1 MIKLYGNEIWNSNTP
16 NQYKKVIIASESQF
30 ESITDALE
38 NAGLNYCGYINK
50 NKSYVAVGRATV
62 PNLEKLNISYD
73 SIVDS
78 NNRKYVTNNIIGTTK
93 YNDIGDKMY
102 RKYNTDFAYKVA
114 QRLSEQDI
122 PFSGRIFGKNT
133 TITVDNIYKDAINA
147 IAHEIREQRELLY
160 NDKAVEKN
168 EPSATVK
175 NSVTVSKEDN
185 TENLFNALSVLH
197 YKAHQLESLN
207 STVELLN
214 NHPELIDTFSTMF
227 EDTSDFKPE
236 QLNMLSMNFVKTYS
250 GLSDSELILANTADF
265 NEIKQSFINTNLA
278 YKLIENHGYSYAQS
292 ELIRDMVDMG
302 IDYDTINLLDYTF
315 SLTEMQTFIGAYSRS
330 DYDSLINLVSKVKGV
345 IRSEVEGMISDGTY
359 TPALPDFNTLEKTL
373 YFQES
378 EAESITYMYY
388 NPDAYSGGQFVI
400 TEVSYKQ
407 IAEANKEYGDDF
419 SGFFDFLDTTG
430 EQRLIDIG
438 SESFRTAVKKF
449 YSGTEFAEGLN
460 ADIQHKLVELAV
472 VPEIKLPE
480 VRKIELIKVG
490 DFYEVR
496 GENAKTV
503 ADILDLVSTTRNIN
517 GSSVDTVG
525 FPDFKLNDNTELL
538 KTQGFTVNIKYEGLV
553 DLSNEF
559 NKLISEQKKI
569 TSNVSDK
576 HTIVINAF
584 AGPGAGKTTSCLEVA
599 EKLKKQGFVTEYV
612 QEYAKELVYDNN
624 LIMLDGHYEHQ
635 FAILNEQMKRINRLY
650 GKVDFIVTDS
660 PILLNN
666 TYLNEDKNT
675 EVYLAYSDSV
685 NKLYGLYNNF
695 NYFVERD
702 TSVFEKEGRIHNLE
716 QSIAIDNELKNM
728 LHNNQIDFDVYTHAT
743 IDNIVRDSTI
753 IYAKQLIN
761 SYCQDE
767 FDSEADFSDLK
778 KVGVAYT
785 TTEDSKHTVEAV
797 VNLVDYRLETYVDDK
812 LFKEE
817 TYADLKDMIDNC
829 LHSLSFDDLVYLSDE
844 ELAPF
849 YEEHDELDDVDP
861 AVIRQQLEDA
871 GIVNGELVD
880 EDKLNSDPFIQQV
893 MADAETD
900 AERNFY
906 QNNFDIKVRNYAG
919 ALKVSSEEIVN
930 QFNSESEAV
939 PVNEPEQGNIRPTIT
954 CDWSESPVFENGKT
968 YSVSEF
974 DTLMK
979 NADDEWVEQRQ
990 LEIEEYGSENAVA
1003 EAYRNGELDNIHLG
1017 YEKTKFIVNMPNG
1030 TTHTFRQA
1038 IGDGDGGVIDF
1049 LKQYPQY
1056 SGVVKILEA
1065 DIKLD
1070 KGENEKAADL
1080 PITESKERE
1089 VRSDEKLQSVD
1100 ELAVEVENAAP
1111 SRAEKAEVTV
1121 VNKAELPTLFDMVES
1136 SEQTETSVNDEKAK
1150 NYVIEDREAV
1160 TGAKTKFQNNIAAIK
1175 ILKQTEAENRAAT
1188 PEEQGQL
1195 SLYSGWGG
1203 LANAFESDNDKWKNE
1218 YSELKGLLTDEE
1230 YTAARSTVLD
1240 SFYTDTAIV
1249 DSIYEVIR
1257 NAGFEDGNI
1266 LEPAMGVGNFF
1277 GRLPEELRDKV
1288 NLYGVE
1294 KDSLSG
1300 RIAQK
1305 LYPQADITIDGFE
1318 NTRFNDNSFDV
1329 AIGNIPFGDFSV
1341 NDSKYNSEHLK
1352 IHDYFFLKSLDKV
1365 RDGGIVAFVT
1375 SKGTLD
1381 KKDSSFRKTLAERA
1395 DLVGAVRL
1403 PNNAFKSAGTEV
1415 TADIIFLQK
1424 REKKSEIEPSW
1435 VHTGQLENGLTVNNY
1450 FVEHPEMILGEVV
1463 EGNKMFGRTDDT
1475 MCVPFNDG
1483 RTLSEL
1489 LSSAVKN
1496 INFEYSASAEKLIPV
1511 SEHLTAEPL
1520 KLRLQSF
1527 YRRNGEIYFY
1537 GSDKSGKIVNVSAD
1551 KALGKKLNHERINS
1565 FIDIRDTLRELL
1577 DVQQYDNKDSEIAQ
1591 LQEKLNNCYDS
1602 FYSKYGL
1609 LHSSYNHSLLN
1620 SDGAYPLVAS
1630 LEADFAKDNNLL
1642 VKKSDIFTERV
1653 NKPTATISH
1662 VDTAEEA
1669 LAVCVA
1675 EKGVIDFEYM
1685 SQITDVPPEDLK
1697 IGLREKGEIFAVPSY
1712 TGDEDY
1718 EYQTAS
1724 EYLSGDIYAKLDM
1737 AKAYASVNGIY
1748 ESNVVALKEVLPTP
1762 LKAGDIDI
1770 NLGATWIDKKYYEQF
1785 MYEVFETP
1793 QSLKSDYVSRFFKS
1807 DRIELDY
1814 SEYSGRWNIT
1824 NKRADLSVTTVKT
1837 YGASGLSAYQ
1847 IFESVLNL
1855 SEPKVYKDKVDEYGV
1870 VERDKN
1876 NKPVRVLDVEATQ
1889 VVQQKANAIR
1899 REFKNWIFKDAN
1911 RRRDIVDTYNRTFN
1925 CVHAREY
1932 DGSHLNFPGMNS
1944 NIQLHEHQKN
1954 AIAHAIYGGNTLF
1967 AHSVGAGKT
1976 FEMIATAMECKRL
1989 GLCHKSLFAVPNH
2002 LTEQVGA
2009 DFLKLYPNA
2018 NILVATKDDFK
2029 SSNRKM
2035 LMSKIATGNY
2045 DAVIIGHTQLKML
2058 PLSPER
2064 QEAFLQSQIDD
2075 IVAGLAEMKA
2085 QDGNKFTVKEME
2097 RTKKNLENQLEKLQS
2112 SKKDNTVYFEE
2123 LGIDKLFVDEAHEF
2137 KNLYCATKLQNVSGI
2152 SSRASQRATELF
2164 AKCRYLDEK
2173 TGGKGV
2179 VFATGTPLS
2188 NSVTELH
2195 TMMRYLNYDFL
2206 ASHNNMQNFDNWI
2219 SAFGVQKKEYELAP
2233 AGNKFKERTRIAEYS
2248 NLPELMSMFK
2258 MVADVKTAETLKLKV
2273 PDCELHIV
2281 DVEPTELQKELVD
2294 ELSDRAD
2301 EVNSGSVDPSQD
2313 NMLKITGDGRKLGL
2327 DPRLISPDF
2336 EDDPNTKLN
2345 VCVNNVF
2352 DIYTD
2357 TAKDKLTQIV
2367 FCDLG
2372 VPSKNTGNDSSK
2384 EQNDNKSVAE
2394 LDSLEETGKFC
2405 VYDDIRDKLIAK
2417 GIPATEIAY
2426 IHNAKTEAQKS
2437 ELFSKVR
2444 SGEVRILLGS
2454 TGKMG
2459 TGTNVQDRIIALHD
2473 LDVPWRPADLEQR
2486 RGRMVRQGNINE
2498 KVHLYRYVTKGTF
2511 DAYSYQLLETKQ
2523 KFISQVMTDK
2533 APARKCADVDQAA
2546 LSYGEIKALCTGDD
2560 RIREK
2565 LTLDNRV
2572 KELNSLKADYNN
2584 TKYELEDTVAAYPE
2598 KRKQLLCT
2606 IGNIKSDIDNVK
2618 SFVDKDGKLICKLTL
2633 GSQTFNLKNDEE
2645 RKNAAKALT
2654 TAVAQVRIAD
2664 NRKKQVSVGNICGF
2678 DISVINNGNV
2688 YDDIVVTIKGK
2699 YSYSAQLGV
2708 SAVHNLSKIEGLLY
2722 KTESVLD
2729 YSQNSLNKLDLD
2741 YKTSVA
2747 LLEKPFEYEAELQ
2760 EKSARLSEL
2769 TKILNIELA
2778 HQKTESKP
2786 KTHYFGKDKILGR
2799 NKSSKQVQNKTVM
2812 KSEPKR
2818 SEPEL

>member
-1 MIKLYGNEIWNSNTP
+1 MIELYGNKIWNSNTP
-16 NQYKKVIIASESQF
+16 NKYKKVIIASEDSLDNICQ
-30 ESITDALE
+30 ELE
-38 NAGLNYCGYINK
+38 NSGLNYCAYIFNGE
-50 NKSYVAVGRATV
+50 AHIAIGRATA
-62 PNLEKLNISYD
+62 NNIDKLDIDYQTVIECNSKVY
-73 SIVDS
+73 
-78 NNRKYVTNNIIGTTK
+78 KTNNIIGTTT
-93 YNDIGDKMY
+93 YDSIEDKLY
-102 RKYNTDFAYKVA
+102 RKYNTDFAYKIG
-114 QRLSEQDI
+114 QRLTEQGI
-122 PFSGRIFGKNT
+122 LFSGRIYGKTT
-133 TITVDNIYKDAINA
+133 TITVDKQYADTLNKISAELKEQRASFMSKSEVVQNESPEESKSVNEKISELHFNESQLSALAPSVKFIQTRNDDNLTDNFVSLFSDCTDFYESQLSALAEIYVDTYRSFSDKSLIFADTSRFNDLKQRFVNDNITAKLTENRGYSTTQFEI
-147 IAHEIREQRELLY
+147 IREMVTYGMSE
-160 NDKAVEKN
+160 
-168 EPSATVK
+168 
-175 NSVTVSKEDN
+175 SV
-185 TENLFNALSVLH
+185 
-197 YKAHQLESLN
+197 
-207 STVELLN
+207 
-214 NHPELIDTFSTMF
+214 
-227 EDTSDFKPE
+227 
-236 QLNMLSMNFVKTYS
+236 
-250 GLSDSELILANTADF
+250 
-265 NEIKQSFINTNLA
+265 
-278 YKLIENHGYSYAQS
+278 
-292 ELIRDMVDMG
+292 
-302 IDYDTINLLDYTF
+302 INLLDYTF
-315 SLTEMQTFIGAYSRS
+315 SIDEMQNFFTAYKNGSYE
-330 DYDSLINLVSKVKGV
+330 DLINLIADIKGTTRTD
-345 IRSEVEGMISDGTY
+345 IEGQIEGGTY

-378 EAESITYMYY
+378 EVESITYMYY

-438 SESFRTAVKKF
+438 SESFRTAIKKF

-538 KTQGFTVNIKYEGLV
+538 KTQGFTVNIKYE
-553 DLSNEF
+553 
-559 NKLISEQKKI
+559 
-569 TSNVSDK
+569 
-576 HTIVINAF
+576 
-584 AGPGAGKTTSCLEVA
+584 
-599 EKLKKQGFVTEYV
+599 
-612 QEYAKELVYDNN
+612 
-624 LIMLDGHYEHQ
+624 
-635 FAILNEQMKRINRLY
+635 
-650 GKVDFIVTDS
+650 
-660 PILLNN
+660 
-666 TYLNEDKNT
+666 
-675 EVYLAYSDSV
+675 
-685 NKLYGLYNNF
+685 
-695 NYFVERD
+695 
-702 TSVFEKEGRIHNLE
+702 
-716 QSIAIDNELKNM
+716 
-728 LHNNQIDFDVYTHAT
+728 
-743 IDNIVRDSTI
+743 
-753 IYAKQLIN
+753 
-761 SYCQDE
+761 
-767 FDSEADFSDLK
+767 
-778 KVGVAYT
+778 
-785 TTEDSKHTVEAV
+785 
-797 VNLVDYRLETYVDDK
+797 
-812 LFKEE
+812 
-817 TYADLKDMIDNC
+817 
-829 LHSLSFDDLVYLSDE
+829 

-849 YEEHDELDDVDP
+849 YEEHDELDDIDP

-893 MADAETD
+893 MAVAESD
-900 AERNFY
+900 
-906 QNNFDIKVRNYAG
+906 AG
-919 ALKVSSEEIVN
+919 ALNVSSEEIVN
-930 QFNSESEAV
+930 QFNSENEIV
-939 PVNEPEQGNIRPTIT
+939 PINEPEQTESVQEIIRPTIT

-974 DTLMK
+974 DKLMK

-1017 YEKTKFIVNMPNG
+1017 YEKTKFIINMPNG
-1030 TTHTFRQA
+1030 TKYTERQN
-1038 IGDGDGGVIDF
+1038 IGDGNGGIIDF
-1049 LKQYPQY
+1049 LNQYPQY

-1080 PITESKERE
+1080 PITERKERDI
-1089 VRSDEKLQSVD
+1089 RSDEKLQSVD
-1100 ELAVEVENAAP
+1100 ELTVEVENAAP
-1111 SRAEKAEVTV
+1111 SRAEKAEP
-1121 VNKAELPTLFDMVES
+1121 PTLFDMVES

-1195 SLYSGWGG
+1195 FLYSGWGG

-1341 NDSKYNSEHLK
+1341 NDSKYNSKHLK

-1415 TADIIFLQK
+1415 TPDIIFLQK
-1424 REKKSEIEPSW
+1424 RSAPLENIPSW
-1435 VHTGQLENGLTVNNY
+1435 VNVGTTENGLSINNY
-1450 FVEHPEMILGEVV
+1450 FIEHPEMVLGNIVQ
-1463 EGNKMFGRTDDT
+1463 GNKLYGRTDDT
-1475 MCVPFNDG
+1475 MCVPFADG
-1483 RTLSEL
+1483 RPLSEL
-1489 LSSAVKN
+1489 LPEAVKH
-1496 INFEYSASAEKLIPV
+1496 ITFTYSPAKEVISPV
-1511 SEHLTAEPL
+1511 SKAEAVISKPEE
-1520 KLRLQSF
+1520 LRSQS
-1527 YRRNGEIYFY
+1527 YYKSGNEIYFY
-1537 GSDKSGKIVNVSAD
+1537 GSNSAGELVTVSAKDLLD
-1551 KALGKKLNHERINS
+1551 KKYTTKN
-1565 FIDIRDTLRELL
+1565 IDRLTAFMEIRDTLRELL
-1577 DVQQYDNKDSEIAQ
+1577 EVQQHDNNDAEVEQLQHRLNTIYDNF
-1591 LQEKLNNCYDS
+1591 YD
-1602 FYSKYGL
+1602 KYGL
-1609 LHSSYNHSLLN
+1609 IHSRYNRNILGF
-1620 SDGAYPLVAS
+1620 DGAYQLVAS
-1630 LEADFAKDNNLL
+1630 LEQDYDKNTLI
-1642 VKKSDIFTERV
+1642 KKSDIFTQRV
-1653 NKPTATISH
+1653 NVPKPQIEH
-1662 VDTAEEA
+1662 IDTASEA
-1669 LAVCVA
+1669 LAVCIA
-1675 EKGVIDFEYM
+1675 EKGYIDFDYM
-1685 SQITDVPPEDLK
+1685 SNLTDIDKASLEES
-1697 IGLREKGEIFAVPSY
+1697 LRNNGEIYPIPMNTENNEY
-1712 TGDEDY
+1712 T
-1718 EYQTAS
+1718 YQTAS
-1724 EYLSGDIYAKLDM
+1724 EYLSGDIYAKLDT
-1737 AKAYASVNGIY
+1737 AESYAAVDNIY
-1748 ESNVVALKEVLPTP
+1748 SANVTALKAALPTP
-1762 LKAGDIDI
+1762 LKAGDIDV
-1770 NLGATWIDKKYYEQF
+1770 NLGATWIAPEYYEQF
-1785 MYEVFETP
+1785 MYKLFETP
-1793 QSLKSDYVSRFFKS
+1793 LFNRSDGIFKDS
-1807 DRIELDY
+1807 KISVEY
-1814 SEYSGRWNIT
+1814 SEYSGKWFISH
-1824 NKRADLSVTTVKT
+1824 KSADKSVTVTKT
-1837 YGASGLSAYQ
+1837 YGACGYSGYQ
-1847 IFESVLNL
+1847 ILEAALNL
-1855 SEPKVYKDKVDEYGV
+1855 SEPKVYKDKLDEYG
-1870 VERDKN
+1870 RIMFDKN
-1876 NKPVRVLDVEATQ
+1876 NKPIRVIDVPATQ
-1889 VVQQKANAIR
+1889 VVQQKANKIR
-1899 REFKNWIFKDAN
+1899 REFKNWLFSDPV
-1911 RRRDIVDTYNRTFN
+1911 RRSDIVDTYNRTFN
-1925 CVHAREY
+1925 CIKPREY
-1932 DGSHLNFPGMNS
+1932 DGSHLTFPGMNS
-1944 NIQLHEHQKN
+1944 NIELHEHQKN

-2029 SSNRKM
+2029 AENRKR

-2064 QEAFLQSQIDD
+2064 QENIFKEQIDN
-2075 IVAGLAEMKA
+2075 IVAGIAELKY
-2085 QDGNKFTVKEME
+2085 QEGNSFKVKDME
-2097 RTKKNLENQLEKLQS
+2097 RTKRSLEQQLEKLQS

-2137 KNLYCATKLQNVSGI
+2137 KNLFCTTKLQNVSGI

-2195 TMMRYLNYDFL
+2195 TNFL
-2206 ASHNNMQNFDNWI
+2206 ASHNNMQNFDNWV
-2219 SAFGVQKKEYELAP
+2219 STFGVQKKEYELAP
-2233 AGNKFKERTRIAEYS
+2233 AGNKFKERTRIAEYA

-2258 MVADVKTAETLKLKV
+2258 TIADVRTADTLNLKV

-2281 DVEPTELQKELVD
+2281 DVEPTELQTELVE

-2301 EVNSGSVDPSQD
+2301 EVNNGSVDPSTD

-2327 DPRLISPDF
+2327 DPRLINPSF
-2336 EDDPNTKLN
+2336 EDDPGTKLN

-2352 DIYTD
+2352 DIYEKTSD
-2357 TAKDKLTQIV
+2357 KKLTQIV

-2372 VPSKNTGNDSSK
+2372 VPSKNSSADGNKD
-2384 EQNDNKSVAE
+2384 DDTKSVAE
-2394 LDSLEETGKFC
+2394 LDSLEESGKFC

-2417 GIPATEIAY
+2417 GVSADEIAY
-2426 IHNAKTEAQKS
+2426 IHNAKSETQKS
-2437 ELFSKVR
+2437 ELFAKVR

-2473 LDVPWRPADLEQR
+2473 LDVPWRPSDLEQR
-2486 RGRMVRQGNINE
+2486 RGRMVRQGNIND

-2511 DAYSYQLLETKQ
+2511 DAYSYQLLEKKQ
-2523 KFISQVMTDK
+2523 KFISQIMTSK
-2533 APARKCADVDQAA
+2533 EPGRKCADVDQAA
-2546 LSYGEIKALCTGDD
+2546 LTYSEIKALCTGDE

-2565 LTLDNRV
+2565 LTLENRV
-2572 KELNSLKADYNN
+2572 KELQALKSEYNS
-2584 TKYELEDTVAAYPE
+2584 TRYELEDKVNAYPE
-2598 KRKQLLCT
+2598 ERKKLLLD
-2606 IGNIKSDIDNVK
+2606 IGNISKDMETVK
-2618 SFVDKDGKLICKLTL
+2618 NIPFDVKTESYRVGITIGKDAYSLLD
-2633 GSQTFNLKNDEE
+2633 DES
-2645 RKNAAKALT
+2645 RKVAAKALT
-2654 TAVAQVRIAD
+2654 NAVAQVKGDANKNKRIAIGGL
-2664 NRKKQVSVGNICGF
+2664 GNFGVE
-2678 DISVINNGNV
+2678 VINDGYFLDKITATLRGN
-2688 YDDIVVTIKGK
+2688 YT
-2699 YSYSAQLGV
+2699 YSVELGV
-2708 SAVHNLSKIEGLLY
+2708 SSIINLKKIENLLF
-2722 KTESVLD
+2722 KVENVLND
-2729 YSQNSLNKLDLD
+2729 KKSELNKLDID
-2741 YKTSVA
+2741 YKTA
-2747 LLEKPFEYEAELQ
+2747 QNMLHKPFEFEDELNSST
-2760 EKSARLSEL
+2760 KRLDEL
-2769 TKILNIELA
+2769 ITALNIEMSEQHKSA
-2778 HQKTESKP
+2778 DKP
-2786 KTHYFGKDKILGR
+2786 KKTHYFGKDFILGKK
-2799 NKSSKQVQNKTVM
+2799 KSSKQIQNNEVM

>member
-1 MIKLYGNEIWNSNTP
+1 MIELYGNKIWNSNTP
-16 NQYKKVIIASESQF
+16 NKYKKVIIANEDSFDNICQE
-30 ESITDALE
+30 LE
-38 NAGLNYCGYINK
+38 NSGLNYCAYIFNGE
-50 NKSYVAVGRATV
+50 AHIAIGRATATNIDKLDIDYQTV
-62 PNLEKLNISYD
+62 IECNLKVY
-73 SIVDS
+73 
-78 NNRKYVTNNIIGTTK
+78 KTNNIIGTTT
-93 YNDIGDKMY
+93 YDSIEDKLY
-102 RKYNTDFAYKVA
+102 RKYNTDFAYKIG
-114 QRLSEQDI
+114 QRLTEQGI
-122 PFSGRIFGKNT
+122 LFSGRIYGKTT
-133 TITVDNIYKDAINA
+133 TITVDEQYADTLNKISAELKEQRASFMSKSEIVQNESPEESKSVNEKISELHFNESQLSALAPSVKFIQTRNDDNLTDNFVSLFSDCTDFYESQLSALAEIYIDTYRSFSDKSLMFADTSRFNDLKQRFVNDNITEKLTENRGYSTTQFEI
-147 IAHEIREQRELLY
+147 IREMVTYGMSE
-160 NDKAVEKN
+160 
-168 EPSATVK
+168 
-175 NSVTVSKEDN
+175 SV
-185 TENLFNALSVLH
+185 
-197 YKAHQLESLN
+197 
-207 STVELLN
+207 
-214 NHPELIDTFSTMF
+214 
-227 EDTSDFKPE
+227 
-236 QLNMLSMNFVKTYS
+236 
-250 GLSDSELILANTADF
+250 
-265 NEIKQSFINTNLA
+265 
-278 YKLIENHGYSYAQS
+278 
-292 ELIRDMVDMG
+292 
-302 IDYDTINLLDYTF
+302 INLLDYTF
-315 SLTEMQTFIGAYSRS
+315 SIDEMQNFFTAYKNGSYE
-330 DYDSLINLVSKVKGV
+330 DLINLIADIKGTTRTD
-345 IRSEVEGMISDGTY
+345 IEGQIEGGTY

-378 EAESITYMYY
+378 EVESITYMYY

-538 KTQGFTVNIKYEGLV
+538 KTQGFTVNIKYE
-553 DLSNEF
+553 
-559 NKLISEQKKI
+559 
-569 TSNVSDK
+569 
-576 HTIVINAF
+576 
-584 AGPGAGKTTSCLEVA
+584 
-599 EKLKKQGFVTEYV
+599 
-612 QEYAKELVYDNN
+612 
-624 LIMLDGHYEHQ
+624 
-635 FAILNEQMKRINRLY
+635 
-650 GKVDFIVTDS
+650 
-660 PILLNN
+660 
-666 TYLNEDKNT
+666 
-675 EVYLAYSDSV
+675 
-685 NKLYGLYNNF
+685 
-695 NYFVERD
+695 
-702 TSVFEKEGRIHNLE
+702 
-716 QSIAIDNELKNM
+716 
-728 LHNNQIDFDVYTHAT
+728 
-743 IDNIVRDSTI
+743 
-753 IYAKQLIN
+753 
-761 SYCQDE
+761 
-767 FDSEADFSDLK
+767 
-778 KVGVAYT
+778 
-785 TTEDSKHTVEAV
+785 
-797 VNLVDYRLETYVDDK
+797 
-812 LFKEE
+812 
-817 TYADLKDMIDNC
+817 
-829 LHSLSFDDLVYLSDE
+829 

-849 YEEHDELDDVDP
+849 YEEHDELDDIDP

-893 MADAETD
+893 MAVAESD
-900 AERNFY
+900 
-906 QNNFDIKVRNYAG
+906 AG
-919 ALKVSSEEIVN
+919 ALNVSSEEIVN
-930 QFNSESEAV
+930 QFNSENEIVPINESERTESV
-939 PVNEPEQGNIRPTIT
+939 QEIIRPTIT

-1030 TTHTFRQA
+1030 TTHTFRQD

-1121 VNKAELPTLFDMVES
+1121 VNKAEPPTLFDMVES

-1195 SLYSGWGG
+1195 FLYSGWGG

-1341 NDSKYNSEHLK
+1341 NDSKYNSKHLK

-1653 NKPTATISH
+1653 NKPTATINH

-1785 MYEVFETP
+1785 MYEIFETP

-2045 DAVIIGHTQLKML
+2045 DAVVIGHTQLKML

-2336 EDDPNTKLN
+2336 EDNPNTKLN

-2584 TKYELEDTVAAYPE
+2584 TKYELEDAVAAYPE

-2799 NKSSKQVQNKTVM
+2799 NKSSKQIQNKTVM

>member
-1 MIKLYGNEIWNSNTP
+1 MIELYGNKIWNSNTP
-16 NQYKKVIIASESQF
+16 NKYKKVIIANEDSLDNICQK
-30 ESITDALE
+30 LE
-38 NAGLNYCGYINK
+38 NSGLNYCAYIFNGK
-50 NKSYVAVGRATV
+50 AHIAIGRATAT
-62 PNLEKLNISYD
+62 NIDKLDIDYQAVIDCNSKIY
-73 SIVDS
+73 
-78 NNRKYVTNNIIGTTK
+78 KTNNIIGTTT
-93 YNDIGDKMY
+93 YDSIEDKLY
-102 RKYNTDFAYKVA
+102 RKYNTDFAYKIG
-114 QRLSEQDI
+114 QRLTEQGI
-122 PFSGRIFGKNT
+122 LFSGRIYGKTT
-133 TITVDNIYKDAINA
+133 TITVDKQYADTLNKISAELK
-147 IAHEIREQRELLY
+147 EQRTSFMSKSENDLQEEVKSVDEKISELHF
-160 NDKAVEKN
+160 N
-168 EPSATVK
+168 ELQLSA
-175 NSVTVSKEDN
+175 
-185 TENLFNALSVLH
+185 
-197 YKAHQLESLN
+197 LESAISFVNDRNDDTL
-207 STVELLN
+207 TDTLLS
-214 NHPELIDTFSTMF
+214 LFSDCT
-227 EDTSDFKPE
+227 
-236 QLNMLSMNFVKTYS
+236 
-250 GLSDSELILANTADF
+250 DF
-265 NEIKQSFINTNLA
+265 NETQISALAKNYVDTYRKFSGTSLIFADISKFTDLKQHFANDNITARLT
-278 YKLIENHGYSYAQS
+278 ENRGYSNAQ
-292 ELIRDMVDMG
+292 LDIIRDMVAYGMSDSV
-302 IDYDTINLLDYTF
+302 INLLDYTF
-315 SLTEMQTFIGAYSRS
+315 SIDEMQNFFTAYKNGSYE
-330 DYDSLINLVSKVKGV
+330 DLINLIADIKGTTRTD
-345 IRSEVEGMISDGTY
+345 IEGQIEGGTY
-359 TPALPDFNTLEKTL
+359 TPEIPDYDFLSKNLIFHNPSANHFTVM
-373 YFQES
+373 YF
-378 EAESITYMYY
+378 
-388 NPDAYSGGQFVI
+388 NPDSETGGQFVSTDINYNVAWRGNRDFTNDSERFWRYVEI
-400 TEVSYKQ
+400 TGNQTLSDVGSKFFRESLNYFYSGEQ
-407 IAEANKEYGDDF
+407 IAEGLTTDTQKLIADVATAEMIK
-419 SGFFDFLDTTG
+419 SG
-430 EQRLIDIG
+430 ELIEP
-438 SESFRTAVKKF
+438 ESFDVAKF
-449 YSGTEFAEGLN
+449 DA
-460 ADIQHKLVELAV
+460 
-472 VPEIKLPE
+472 
-480 VRKIELIKVG
+480 
-490 DFYEVR
+490 
-496 GENAKTV
+496 
-503 ADILDLVSTTRNIN
+503 
-517 GSSVDTVG
+517 
-525 FPDFKLNDNTELL
+525 
-538 KTQGFTVNIKYEGLV
+538 
-553 DLSNEF
+553 
-559 NKLISEQKKI
+559 LISEQKEI
-569 TSNVSDK
+569 TSNNSDK
-576 HTIVINAF
+576 NTIVINAF

-675 EVYLAYSDSV
+675 EVYSAYSDSV

-861 AVIRQQLEDA
+861 AIIRQQLEDA

-1111 SRAEKAEVTV
+1111 SRTEKAEVTV
-1121 VNKAELPTLFDMVES
+1121 VNKAEPPTLFDMVES

-1415 TADIIFLQK
+1415 TPDIIFLQK
-1424 REKKSEIEPSW
+1424 RSAPLENIPSW
-1435 VHTGQLENGLTVNNY
+1435 VNVGTTENGLSINNY
-1450 FVEHPEMILGEVV
+1450 FIEHPEMVLGNIVQ
-1463 EGNKMFGRTDDT
+1463 GNKLYGRTDDT

-1483 RTLSEL
+1483 RTLAEL
-1489 LSSAVKN
+1489 LPNAVEN
-1496 INFEYSASAEKLIPV
+1496 IAFNYSPAREVISPI
-1511 SEHLTAEPL
+1511 SQTTATTQKPEE
-1520 KLRLQSF
+1520 LRSQSF
-1527 YRRNGEIYFY
+1527 YKSSNDIYFY
-1537 GSDKSGKIVNVSAD
+1537 GSNSAGELVTVSAKDLLD
-1551 KALGKKLNHERINS
+1551 KKYTSKNIDRLTA
-1565 FIDIRDTLRELL
+1565 FIEIRDTLRELL
-1577 DVQQYDNKDSEIAQ
+1577 EVQQHDNNDTEVER
-1591 LQEKLNNCYDS
+1591 LQHKLNAIYDS
-1602 FYSKYGL
+1602 FYDKYGL
-1609 LHSSYNHSLLN
+1609 MHSRYNRNILGF
-1620 SDGAYPLVAS
+1620 DGAYPLVAS
-1630 LEADFAKDNNLL
+1630 LEQDYDKNVLIQ
-1642 VKKSDIFTERV
+1642 KSDIFTQRV
-1653 NKPTATISH
+1653 NIPKPQIEH
-1662 VDTAEEA
+1662 IDTASEA

-1675 EKGVIDFEYM
+1675 EKGHIDFGYM
-1685 SQITDVPPEDLK
+1685 SELTDIDKKSLEDS
-1697 IGLREKGEIFAVPSY
+1697 LRNNGEIYPIPMNTENNEY
-1712 TGDEDY
+1712 T
-1718 EYQTAS
+1718 YQTAS
-1724 EYLSGDIYAKLDM
+1724 EYLSGDIYAKLDT
-1737 AKAYASVNGIY
+1737 AESYAAVDNIY
-1748 ESNVVALKEVLPTP
+1748 RANVTALKAALPTP
-1762 LKAGDIDI
+1762 LKAGDIDV
-1770 NLGATWIDKKYYEQF
+1770 NLGATWIAPEYYEKF
-1785 MYEVFETP
+1785 MYKLFETP
-1793 QSLKSDYVSRFFKS
+1793 LFNRSDGIFKNDKIS
-1807 DRIELDY
+1807 VEY
-1814 SEYSGRWNIT
+1814 SEYSGKWFIS
-1824 NKRADLSVTTVKT
+1824 NKAADKSVTVTKT
-1837 YGASGLSAYQ
+1837 YGAYGYSAYQ
-1847 IFESVLNL
+1847 ILEAALNL
-1855 SEPKVYKDKVDEYGV
+1855 TEPKVYKNKLDENGQTMF
-1870 VERDKN
+1870 DKN
-1876 NKPVRVLDVEATQ
+1876 GTPIRVIDVPATQ
-1889 VVQQKANAIR
+1889 VVQQKANKIR
-1899 REFKNWIFKDAN
+1899 REFKNWLFSDSK
-1911 RRRDIVDTYNRTFN
+1911 RRSDIVDTYNRTFN
-1925 CVHAREY
+1925 CIRPREY
-1932 DGSHLNFPGMNS
+1932 DGSHLRFPSMNS
-1944 NIQLHEHQKN
+1944 NIELHEHQKN

-2029 SSNRKM
+2029 AENRKR

-2064 QEAFLQSQIDD
+2064 QEKIYKEQIEN
-2075 IVAGLAEMKA
+2075 IVAGIAELKHNE
-2085 QDGNKFTVKEME
+2085 GNGFKVKDME
-2097 RTKKNLENQLEKLQS
+2097 RTKRNLENQLEKLQS

-2123 LGIDKLFVDEAHEF
+2123 LGIDKLFIDEAHEF
-2137 KNLYCATKLQNVSGI
+2137 KNLFCTTKLQNVSGI

-2206 ASHNNMQNFDNWI
+2206 VNHNNMQNFDNWV
-2219 SAFGVQKKEYELAP
+2219 STFGTQKKEYELAP
-2233 AGNKFKERTRIAEYS
+2233 AGNKFKERTRIAEYA

-2258 MVADVKTAETLKLKV
+2258 MIADVRTADTLNLKV

-2281 DVEPTELQKELVD
+2281 DVEPTELQTELVE

-2301 EVNSGSVDPSQD
+2301 KVINGAVDPSQD

-2327 DPRLISPDF
+2327 DPRLIDPSFD
-2336 EDDPNTKLN
+2336 DDPGTKLN

-2352 DIYTD
+2352 DIYDKTSE
-2357 TAKDKLTQIV
+2357 KKLTQII

-2372 VPSKNTGNDSSK
+2372 VPGKNSSADSKD
-2384 EQNDNKSVAE
+2384 DDIKSVAE
-2394 LDSLEETGKFC
+2394 LDSLEESGKFC

-2417 GIPATEIAY
+2417 GVPADEIAY
-2426 IHNAKTEAQKS
+2426 IHSAKTETQKS
-2437 ELFSKVR
+2437 ELFAKVR

-2454 TGKMG
+2454 TSKMG
-2459 TGTNVQDRIIALHD
+2459 TGTNVQDKIIALHD
-2473 LDVPWRPADLEQR
+2473 LDVPWRPSDLEQR

-2511 DAYSYQLLETKQ
+2511 DAYSYQLLEKKQ
-2523 KFISQVMTDK
+2523 KFISQVMTSK
-2533 APARKCADVDQAA
+2533 APGRKCADVDQAA
-2546 LSYGEIKALCTGDD
+2546 LTYSEIKALCTGDE

-2565 LTLDNRV
+2565 LTLENQV
-2572 KELNSLKADYNN
+2572 KELQALKSEYSS
-2584 TKYELEDTVAAYPE
+2584 TKYELEDKVNAYPE
-2598 KRKQLLCT
+2598 ARKKLLMD
-2606 IGNIKSDIDNVK
+2606 IGNVSKDLETVK
-2618 SFVDKDGKLICKLTL
+2618 SIPYNTKDGNYQVEITL
-2633 GSQTFNLKNDEE
+2633 GADTYSLRDEE
-2645 RKNAAKALT
+2645 ARKAATKALT
-2654 TAVAQVRIAD
+2654 NAFAQVKGDANKNKR
-2664 NRKKQVSVGNICGF
+2664 VNIGQLANF
-2678 DISVINNGNV
+2678 GIEVINDGYFFDKITATLRGN
-2688 YDDIVVTIKGK
+2688 YA
-2699 YSYSAQLGV
+2699 YSVELGV
-2708 SAVHNLSKIEGLLY
+2708 SNPVNLKKIENLLF
-2722 KTESVLD
+2722 KVENVLND
-2729 YSQNSLNKLDLD
+2729 KKSELNKLDID
-2741 YKTSVA
+2741 YKTA
-2747 LLEKPFEYEAELQ
+2747 QNMLNKPFEFEDELNSST
-2760 EKSARLSEL
+2760 KRLDEL
-2769 TKILNIELA
+2769 TTALNIEMSEQHKSA
-2778 HQKTESKP
+2778 DKP
-2786 KTHYFGKDKILGR
+2786 KKTHYFGKDKILGR
-2799 NKSSKQVQNKTVM
+2799 NKSSKQLQNKAVM

-2818 SEPEL
+2818 SEQEL

>member
-16 NQYKKVIIASESQF
+16 NQYKKVIIASESRF

-50 NKSYVAVGRATV
+50 NKSYIAVGRATV

-168 EPSATVK
+168 QPSATVK

-214 NHPELIDTFSTMF
+214 DQPELIDTFSTMF

-278 YKLIENHGYSYAQS
+278 DKLIENHGYSYAQS

-330 DYDSLINLVSKVKGV
+330 DYDSLINLVTKVKGV
-345 IRSEVEGMISDGTY
+345 TRSEVEGMISDGTY

-378 EAESITYMYY
+378 EVESITYMYY

-407 IAEANKEYGDDF
+407 IAEANKKYGDDF

-472 VPEIKLPE
+472 VPEIKSPE

-635 FAILNEQMKRINRLY
+635 FDILKEQVKRINRLY
-650 GKVDFIVTDS
+650 GKVDFILTDS
-660 PILLNN
+660 PVLLNN
-666 TYLNEDKNT
+666 TYLNEDKSTNDY
-675 EVYLAYSDSV
+675 VAYCENV
-685 NKLYGLYNNF
+685 KKIYTLYDNF

-702 TSVFEKEGRIHNLE
+702 KSAFEEEGRIHNLE
-716 QSIAIDNELKNM
+716 QSIVIDDELKNT
-728 LHNNQIDFDVYTHAT
+728 LHNNQIDFATYTHST
-743 IDNIVRDSTI
+743 IDNIVRDSVLA
-753 IYAKQLIN
+753 YAKQLIN
-761 SYCQDE
+761 LYCNDE

-849 YEEHDELDDVDP
+849 YEEHDELDDIDP

-893 MADAETD
+893 MADAESD
-900 AERNFY
+900 
-906 QNNFDIKVRNYAG
+906 AG
-919 ALKVSSEEIVN
+919 ALNVSSEEIVN
-930 QFNSESEAV
+930 QFNSENEIV
-939 PVNEPEQGNIRPTIT
+939 PINEPEQTEPVQEIIRPTIT

-974 DTLMK
+974 DKLMK

-990 LEIEEYGSENAVA
+990 LEIEEYGSENAVT

-1017 YEKTKFIVNMPNG
+1017 YEKTKFIINMPNG
-1030 TTHTFRQA
+1030 TKYTERQN
-1038 IGDGDGGVIDF
+1038 IGDGNGGIIDF
-1049 LKQYPQY
+1049 LNQYPQY

-1080 PITESKERE
+1080 PITESKERD

-1100 ELAVEVENAAP
+1100 ELTVEVENAAP
-1111 SRAEKAEVTV
+1111 SRAEKAEP
-1121 VNKAELPTLFDMVES
+1121 PTLFDMVES

-1195 SLYSGWGG
+1195 FLYSGWGG

-1341 NDSKYNSEHLK
+1341 NDSKYNSKHLK

-1415 TADIIFLQK
+1415 TADIIFLQT

-2336 EDDPNTKLN
+2336 EDNPNTKLN

-2394 LDSLEETGKFC
+2394 IDSLEETGKFC

-2584 TKYELEDTVAAYPE
+2584 TKYELEDAVAAYPE

-2688 YDDIVVTIKGK
+2688 YDDILVTIKGK

-2778 HQKTESKP
+2778 HQKTESKS

>member
-1 MIKLYGNEIWNSNTP
+1 MIELYGNKIWNSNTP
-16 NQYKKVIIASESQF
+16 NKYKKVIIANEDSFDNICQE
-30 ESITDALE
+30 LE
-38 NAGLNYCGYINK
+38 NSGLNYCAYIFNGE
-50 NKSYVAVGRATV
+50 AHIAIGRATAT
-62 PNLEKLNISYD
+62 NIDKLDIDYQTVIECNSKVY
-73 SIVDS
+73 
-78 NNRKYVTNNIIGTTK
+78 KTNNIIGTTT
-93 YNDIGDKMY
+93 YDSIEDKLY
-102 RKYNTDFAYKVA
+102 RKYNTDFAYKIG
-114 QRLSEQDI
+114 QRLTEQGI
-122 PFSGRIFGKNT
+122 LFSGRIYGKTT
-133 TITVDNIYKDAINA
+133 TITVDEQYADTLNKISAELKEQRASFMSKSEIVQNESPEELKSVDEKISELHFNESQLSALAPSVKFIQTRNDDNLTDNFVSLFSDCTDFYESQLSALAEIYVDTYQSFSDKSLMFADTSRFNDLKQRFVNDNITAKLTENRGYSTTQLEI
-147 IAHEIREQRELLY
+147 IREMVTYGMSE
-160 NDKAVEKN
+160 
-168 EPSATVK
+168 
-175 NSVTVSKEDN
+175 SV
-185 TENLFNALSVLH
+185 
-197 YKAHQLESLN
+197 
-207 STVELLN
+207 
-214 NHPELIDTFSTMF
+214 
-227 EDTSDFKPE
+227 
-236 QLNMLSMNFVKTYS
+236 
-250 GLSDSELILANTADF
+250 
-265 NEIKQSFINTNLA
+265 
-278 YKLIENHGYSYAQS
+278 
-292 ELIRDMVDMG
+292 
-302 IDYDTINLLDYTF
+302 INLLDYTF
-315 SLTEMQTFIGAYSRS
+315 STDEMQNYFSAYKNGSYE
-330 DYDSLINLVSKVKGV
+330 DLINIIAEIKGTTRTD
-345 IRSEVEGMISDGTY
+345 IEGQIEGGTY
-359 TPALPDFNTLEKTL
+359 TPEIPDYDFLSKNLIFHNPSANHFTVM
-373 YFQES
+373 YF
-378 EAESITYMYY
+378 
-388 NPDAYSGGQFVI
+388 NPDSETGGQFVSTDINYNVAWRGNRDFTNDSERFWRYVEI
-400 TEVSYKQ
+400 TGNQTLSDVGSKFFRESLNYFYSGEQ
-407 IAEANKEYGDDF
+407 IAEGLTTDTQKLIADVATAEMIK
-419 SGFFDFLDTTG
+419 SG
-430 EQRLIDIG
+430 ELIEP
-438 SESFRTAVKKF
+438 ESFDVAKF
-449 YSGTEFAEGLN
+449 
-460 ADIQHKLVELAV
+460 
-472 VPEIKLPE
+472 
-480 VRKIELIKVG
+480 
-490 DFYEVR
+490 
-496 GENAKTV
+496 
-503 ADILDLVSTTRNIN
+503 
-517 GSSVDTVG
+517 DT
-525 FPDFKLNDNTELL
+525 
-538 KTQGFTVNIKYEGLV
+538 
-553 DLSNEF
+553 
-559 NKLISEQKKI
+559 LISEQKEI
-569 TSNVSDK
+569 TSNNSDK
-576 HTIVINAF
+576 NTIVINAF

-624 LIMLDGHYEHQ
+624 FIMLDGHYEHQ
-635 FAILNEQMKRINRLY
+635 FAILNEQVKRINRLY

-660 PILLNN
+660 PNLLNN

-675 EVYLAYSDSV
+675 EVYSAYSDSV

-849 YEEHDELDDVDP
+849 YEEHDELDDIDP

-893 MADAETD
+893 MADAESD
-900 AERNFY
+900 
-906 QNNFDIKVRNYAG
+906 AG
-919 ALKVSSEEIVN
+919 ALNVSSEEIVN
-930 QFNSESEAV
+930 QFNSENEIV
-939 PVNEPEQGNIRPTIT
+939 PINEPEQTEPVQEIIRPTIT

-974 DTLMK
+974 DKLMK

-1017 YEKTKFIVNMPNG
+1017 YEKTKFIINMPNG
-1030 TTHTFRQA
+1030 TKYTERQD
-1038 IGDGDGGVIDF
+1038 IGDGNGGIIDF
-1049 LKQYPQY
+1049 LNQYPQY

-1100 ELAVEVENAAP
+1100 ELTVEVENAAP
-1111 SRAEKAEVTV
+1111 SRAEKAEP
-1121 VNKAELPTLFDMVES
+1121 PTLFDMVES

-1195 SLYSGWGG
+1195 FLYSGWGG

-1341 NDSKYNSEHLK
+1341 NDSKYNSKHLK

-1653 NKPTATISH
+1653 NKPTATINH

-1785 MYEVFETP
+1785 MYEIFETP

-2584 TKYELEDTVAAYPE
+2584 TKYELEDAVAAYPE

>member
-1 MIKLYGNEIWNSNTP
+1 MIELYGNKIWNSNTP
-16 NQYKKVIIASESQF
+16 NKYKKVIIASEDSLDNICQ
-30 ESITDALE
+30 ELE
-38 NAGLNYCGYINK
+38 NSGLNYCAYIFNGE
-50 NKSYVAVGRATV
+50 AHIAIGRATAT
-62 PNLEKLNISYD
+62 NIDKLDIDYQTVIECNSKVY
-73 SIVDS
+73 
-78 NNRKYVTNNIIGTTK
+78 KTNNIIGTTT
-93 YNDIGDKMY
+93 YDSIEDKLY
-102 RKYNTDFAYKVA
+102 RKYNTDFAYKIG
-114 QRLSEQDI
+114 QRLTEQGI
-122 PFSGRIFGKNT
+122 LFSGRIYGKTT
-133 TITVDNIYKDAINA
+133 TITVDKQYADTLNKISAELKEQRASFMSKSEVVQNESPEESKSVNEKISELHFNESQLSALAPSVKFIQTRNDDNLTDNFVSWFSDCTDFYESQLSALAEIYVDTYQSFSDKSLMFADTSRFNDLKQRFVNDNITAKLTENRGYSTTQLEI
-147 IAHEIREQRELLY
+147 IREMVTYGMSE
-160 NDKAVEKN
+160 
-168 EPSATVK
+168 
-175 NSVTVSKEDN
+175 SV
-185 TENLFNALSVLH
+185 
-197 YKAHQLESLN
+197 
-207 STVELLN
+207 
-214 NHPELIDTFSTMF
+214 
-227 EDTSDFKPE
+227 
-236 QLNMLSMNFVKTYS
+236 
-250 GLSDSELILANTADF
+250 
-265 NEIKQSFINTNLA
+265 
-278 YKLIENHGYSYAQS
+278 
-292 ELIRDMVDMG
+292 
-302 IDYDTINLLDYTF
+302 INLLDYTF
-315 SLTEMQTFIGAYSRS
+315 SIDEMQNFFTAYKNGSYE
-330 DYDSLINLVSKVKGV
+330 DLINLIADIKGTTRTD
-345 IRSEVEGMISDGTY
+345 IEGQIEGGTY
-359 TPALPDFNTLEKTL
+359 TPEIPDYDFLSKNLIFHNPSANHFTVM
-373 YFQES
+373 YF
-378 EAESITYMYY
+378 
-388 NPDAYSGGQFVI
+388 NPDSETGGQFVSTDINYNVAWRGNRDFTNDSERFWRYVEI
-400 TEVSYKQ
+400 TGNQTLSDVGSKFFRESLNYFYSGEQ
-407 IAEANKEYGDDF
+407 IAEGLTTDTQKLIADVATAEMIK
-419 SGFFDFLDTTG
+419 SG
-430 EQRLIDIG
+430 ELIEP
-438 SESFRTAVKKF
+438 ESFDVAKF
-449 YSGTEFAEGLN
+449 
-460 ADIQHKLVELAV
+460 
-472 VPEIKLPE
+472 
-480 VRKIELIKVG
+480 
-490 DFYEVR
+490 
-496 GENAKTV
+496 
-503 ADILDLVSTTRNIN
+503 
-517 GSSVDTVG
+517 DT
-525 FPDFKLNDNTELL
+525 
-538 KTQGFTVNIKYEGLV
+538 
-553 DLSNEF
+553 
-559 NKLISEQKKI
+559 LISEQKEI
-569 TSNVSDK
+569 TSNNSDK
-576 HTIVINAF
+576 NTIVINAF

-675 EVYLAYSDSV
+675 EVYSAYSDSV

-919 ALKVSSEEIVN
+919 ALNVSSEEIVN
-930 QFNSESEAV
+930 QFNSESETV
-939 PVNEPEQGNIRPTIT
+939 PINEPEQTEPERGNIRPTIT
-954 CDWSESPVFENGKT
+954 CDWSESPVFEDGKT

-1038 IGDGDGGVIDF
+1038 IGGVIDF

-1111 SRAEKAEVTV
+1111 SIAEKAEVTV
-1121 VNKAELPTLFDMVES
+1121 VNKAEPPTLFDMVES

-1424 REKKSEIEPSW
+1424 RDKKLEKEPSW

-1450 FVEHPEMILGEVV
+1450 FVEHPEMVLGNIV
-1463 EGNKMFGRTDDT
+1463 EGNKMYGRTDDT

-1483 RTLSEL
+1483 RTLAEL
-1489 LSSAVKN
+1489 LPNAVEN
-1496 INFEYSASAEKLIPV
+1496 IAFNYSPAREVISPI
-1511 SEHLTAEPL
+1511 SQTTATTQKPEE
-1520 KLRLQSF
+1520 LRSQSF
-1527 YRRNGEIYFY
+1527 YKSSNDIYFY
-1537 GSDKSGKIVNVSAD
+1537 GSNSAGELVTVSAKDLLD
-1551 KALGKKLNHERINS
+1551 KKYTGKNIDRLTA
-1565 FIDIRDTLRELL
+1565 FIEIRDTLRELL
-1577 DVQQYDNKDSEIAQ
+1577 EVQQHDNNDTEVER
-1591 LQEKLNNCYDS
+1591 LQHKLNAIYDS
-1602 FYSKYGL
+1602 FYDKYGL
-1609 LHSSYNHSLLN
+1609 MHSRYNRNILGF
-1620 SDGAYPLVAS
+1620 DGAYPLVAS
-1630 LEADFAKDNNLL
+1630 LEQDYDKNVLIQ
-1642 VKKSDIFTERV
+1642 KSDIFTQRV
-1653 NKPTATISH
+1653 NIPKPQIEH
-1662 VDTAEEA
+1662 IDTASEA

-1675 EKGVIDFEYM
+1675 EKGHIDFGYM
-1685 SQITDVPPEDLK
+1685 SELTDIDKKSLEDS
-1697 IGLREKGEIFAVPSY
+1697 LRNSGEIYPVPMHTENENNEY
-1712 TGDEDY
+1712 I
-1718 EYQTAS
+1718 YQTAS
-1724 EYLSGDIYAKLDM
+1724 EYLSGDIYNKLDI
-1737 AKAYASVNGIY
+1737 AETYAAVDSIY
-1748 ESNVVALKEVLPTP
+1748 NANVTALKAALPTP
-1762 LKAGDIDI
+1762 LKAGDIDV
-1770 NLGATWIDKKYYEQF
+1770 NLGATWIAPEYYEKF
-1785 MYEVFETP
+1785 MYKLFETP
-1793 QSLKSDYVSRFFKS
+1793 LFNRSDGIFKNDKIS
-1807 DRIELDY
+1807 VEY
-1814 SEYSGRWNIT
+1814 SEYSGKWFIS
-1824 NKRADLSVTTVKT
+1824 NKAADKSVTVTKT
-1837 YGASGLSAYQ
+1837 YGAYGYSAYQ
-1847 IFESVLNL
+1847 ILEAALNL
-1855 SEPKVYKDKVDEYGV
+1855 TEPKVYKNKLDENGQTMF
-1870 VERDKN
+1870 DKN
-1876 NKPVRVLDVEATQ
+1876 GTPIRVIDVPATQ
-1889 VVQQKANAIR
+1889 VVQQKANKIR
-1899 REFKNWIFKDAN
+1899 REFKNWLFSDSK
-1911 RRRDIVDTYNRTFN
+1911 RRSDIVDTYNRTFN
-1925 CVHAREY
+1925 CIRPREY
-1932 DGSHLNFPGMNS
+1932 DGSHLRFPGMNS
-1944 NIQLHEHQKN
+1944 NIELHEHQKN

-2029 SSNRKM
+2029 AENRKR

-2064 QEAFLQSQIDD
+2064 QEKIYKEQIEN
-2075 IVAGLAEMKA
+2075 IVAGIAELKHNE
-2085 QDGNKFTVKEME
+2085 GNGFKVKDME
-2097 RTKKNLENQLEKLQS
+2097 RTKRNLENQLEKLQS

-2123 LGIDKLFVDEAHEF
+2123 LGIDKLFIDEAHEF
-2137 KNLYCATKLQNVSGI
+2137 KNLFCTTKLQNVSGI

-2206 ASHNNMQNFDNWI
+2206 VNHNNMQNFDNWV
-2219 SAFGVQKKEYELAP
+2219 STFGTQKKEYELAP
-2233 AGNKFKERTRIAEYS
+2233 AGNKFKERTRIAEYA

-2258 MVADVKTAETLKLKV
+2258 MIADVRTADTLNLKV

-2281 DVEPTELQKELVD
+2281 DVEPTELQTELVE

-2301 EVNSGSVDPSQD
+2301 KVNNGSVDPSQD

-2327 DPRLISPDF
+2327 DPRLIDPSFD
-2336 EDDPNTKLN
+2336 DDPGTKLN

-2352 DIYTD
+2352 DIYDKTSE
-2357 TAKDKLTQIV
+2357 KKLTQII

-2372 VPSKNTGNDSSK
+2372 VPGKNSSADSKD
-2384 EQNDNKSVAE
+2384 DDIKSVAE
-2394 LDSLEETGKFC
+2394 LDSLEESGKFC

-2417 GIPATEIAY
+2417 GVPADEIAY
-2426 IHNAKTEAQKS
+2426 IHSAKTETQKS
-2437 ELFSKVR
+2437 ELFAKVR

-2454 TGKMG
+2454 TSKMG
-2459 TGTNVQDRIIALHD
+2459 TGTNVQDKIIALHD
-2473 LDVPWRPADLEQR
+2473 LDVPWRPSDLEQR

-2511 DAYSYQLLETKQ
+2511 DAYSYQLLEKKQ
-2523 KFISQVMTDK
+2523 KFISQVMTSK
-2533 APARKCADVDQAA
+2533 APGRKCADVDQAA
-2546 LSYGEIKALCTGDD
+2546 LTYSEIKALCTGDE

-2565 LTLDNRV
+2565 LTLENQV
-2572 KELNSLKADYNN
+2572 KELQALKSEYSS
-2584 TKYELEDTVAAYPE
+2584 TKYELEDKVNAYPE
-2598 KRKQLLCT
+2598 ARKKLLMD
-2606 IGNIKSDIDNVK
+2606 IGNVSKDLETVK
-2618 SFVDKDGKLICKLTL
+2618 SIPYNTKDGNYQVEITL
-2633 GSQTFNLKNDEE
+2633 GADTYSLRDEE
-2645 RKNAAKALT
+2645 ARKAATKALT
-2654 TAVAQVRIAD
+2654 NAFAQVKGDANKNKR
-2664 NRKKQVSVGNICGF
+2664 VNIGQLANF
-2678 DISVINNGNV
+2678 GIEVINDGYFLDKITATLRGN
-2688 YDDIVVTIKGK
+2688 YA
-2699 YSYSAQLGV
+2699 YSVELGV
-2708 SAVHNLSKIEGLLY
+2708 SNPVNLKKIENLLF
-2722 KTESVLD
+2722 KVENVLND
-2729 YSQNSLNKLDLD
+2729 KKSELNKLDID
-2741 YKTSVA
+2741 YKTA
-2747 LLEKPFEYEAELQ
+2747 QNMLHKPFEFEDELNSST
-2760 EKSARLSEL
+2760 KRLDEL
-2769 TKILNIELA
+2769 TTALNIEMSEQHKSA
-2778 HQKTESKP
+2778 DKP
-2786 KTHYFGKDKILGR
+2786 KKTHYFGKDKILGR
-2799 NKSSKQVQNKTVM
+2799 NKSSKQLQNKAVM

-2818 SEPEL
+2818 SEQEL

>member
-1 MIKLYGNEIWNSNTP
+1 MIELYGNKIWNSNTP
-16 NQYKKVIIASESQF
+16 NKYKKVIIANEDSFDNICQE
-30 ESITDALE
+30 LE
-38 NAGLNYCGYINK
+38 NSGLNYCAYIFNGE
-50 NKSYVAVGRATV
+50 AHIAIGRATAT
-62 PNLEKLNISYD
+62 NIDKLDIDYQTVIECNSKVY
-73 SIVDS
+73 
-78 NNRKYVTNNIIGTTK
+78 KTNNIIGTTT
-93 YNDIGDKMY
+93 YDSIEDKLY
-102 RKYNTDFAYKVA
+102 RKYNTDFAYKIG
-114 QRLSEQDI
+114 QRLTEQGI
-122 PFSGRIFGKNT
+122 LFSGRIYGKTT
-133 TITVDNIYKDAINA
+133 TITVDEQYADTLNKISAELKEQRASFMSKSEIVQNESPEELKSVDEKISELHFNESQLSALAPSVKFIQTRNDDNLTDNFVSLFSDCTDFYESQLSALAEIYVDTYQSFSDKSLMFADTSRFNDLKQRFVNDNITAKLTENRGYSTTQLEI
-147 IAHEIREQRELLY
+147 IREMVTYGMSE
-160 NDKAVEKN
+160 
-168 EPSATVK
+168 
-175 NSVTVSKEDN
+175 SV
-185 TENLFNALSVLH
+185 
-197 YKAHQLESLN
+197 
-207 STVELLN
+207 
-214 NHPELIDTFSTMF
+214 
-227 EDTSDFKPE
+227 
-236 QLNMLSMNFVKTYS
+236 
-250 GLSDSELILANTADF
+250 
-265 NEIKQSFINTNLA
+265 
-278 YKLIENHGYSYAQS
+278 
-292 ELIRDMVDMG
+292 
-302 IDYDTINLLDYTF
+302 INLLDYTF
-315 SLTEMQTFIGAYSRS
+315 SIDEMQNYFSAYKNGSYE
-330 DYDSLINLVSKVKGV
+330 DLINIIAEIKGTTRTD
-345 IRSEVEGMISDGTY
+345 IEGQIEGGTY
-359 TPALPDFNTLEKTL
+359 TPEIPDYDFLSKNLIFHNPSANHFTVM
-373 YFQES
+373 YF
-378 EAESITYMYY
+378 
-388 NPDAYSGGQFVI
+388 NPDSETGGQFVSTDINYNVAWRGNRDFTNDSERFWRYVEI
-400 TEVSYKQ
+400 TGNQTLSDVGSKFFRESLNYFYSGEQ
-407 IAEANKEYGDDF
+407 IAEGLTTDTQKLIADVATAEMIK
-419 SGFFDFLDTTG
+419 SG
-430 EQRLIDIG
+430 ELIEP
-438 SESFRTAVKKF
+438 ESFDVAKF
-449 YSGTEFAEGLN
+449 
-460 ADIQHKLVELAV
+460 
-472 VPEIKLPE
+472 
-480 VRKIELIKVG
+480 
-490 DFYEVR
+490 
-496 GENAKTV
+496 
-503 ADILDLVSTTRNIN
+503 
-517 GSSVDTVG
+517 DT
-525 FPDFKLNDNTELL
+525 
-538 KTQGFTVNIKYEGLV
+538 
-553 DLSNEF
+553 
-559 NKLISEQKKI
+559 LISEQKEI
-569 TSNVSDK
+569 TSNNSDK
-576 HTIVINAF
+576 NTIVINAF

-624 LIMLDGHYEHQ
+624 FIMLDGHYEHQ
-635 FAILNEQMKRINRLY
+635 FAILNEQVKRINRLY

-675 EVYLAYSDSV
+675 EVYSAYSDSV

-849 YEEHDELDDVDP
+849 YEEHDELDDIDP

-893 MADAETD
+893 MADAESD
-900 AERNFY
+900 
-906 QNNFDIKVRNYAG
+906 AG
-919 ALKVSSEEIVN
+919 ALNVSSEEIVN
-930 QFNSESEAV
+930 QFNSENEIV
-939 PVNEPEQGNIRPTIT
+939 PINEPEQTEPVQEIIRPTIT

-974 DTLMK
+974 DKLMK

-1017 YEKTKFIVNMPNG
+1017 YEKTKFIINMPNG
-1030 TTHTFRQA
+1030 TKYTERQD
-1038 IGDGDGGVIDF
+1038 IGDGNGGIIDF
-1049 LKQYPQY
+1049 LNQYPQY

-1100 ELAVEVENAAP
+1100 ELTVEVENAAP
-1111 SRAEKAEVTV
+1111 SRAEKAEP
-1121 VNKAELPTLFDMVES
+1121 PTLFDMVES

-1195 SLYSGWGG
+1195 FLYSGWGG

-1341 NDSKYNSEHLK
+1341 NDSKYNSKHLK

-1653 NKPTATISH
+1653 NKPTATINH

-1785 MYEVFETP
+1785 MYEIFETP

-2584 TKYELEDTVAAYPE
+2584 TKYELEDAVAAYPE

>member
-1 MIKLYGNEIWNSNTP
+1 MIELYGNKIWNSNTP
-16 NQYKKVIIASESQF
+16 NKYKKVIIASEDSLDNICQ
-30 ESITDALE
+30 ELE
-38 NAGLNYCGYINK
+38 NSGLNYCAYIFNGE
-50 NKSYVAVGRATV
+50 AHIAIGRATA
-62 PNLEKLNISYD
+62 NNIDKLDIDYQTVIECNSKVY
-73 SIVDS
+73 
-78 NNRKYVTNNIIGTTK
+78 KTNNIIGTTT
-93 YNDIGDKMY
+93 YDSIEDKLY
-102 RKYNTDFAYKVA
+102 RKYNTDFAYKIG
-114 QRLSEQDI
+114 QRLTEQGI
-122 PFSGRIFGKNT
+122 LFSGRIYGKTT
-133 TITVDNIYKDAINA
+133 TITVDEQYADTLNKISAELKEQRASFMSKSEIVQNESPEESKSVNEKISELHFNESQLSALAPSVKFIQTRNDDNLTDNFVSLFSDCTDFYESQLSALAEIYVDTYRSFSDKSLMFADTSRFNDLKQRFVNDNITEKLTENRGYSTTQFEI
-147 IAHEIREQRELLY
+147 IREMVTYGMSE
-160 NDKAVEKN
+160 
-168 EPSATVK
+168 
-175 NSVTVSKEDN
+175 SV
-185 TENLFNALSVLH
+185 
-197 YKAHQLESLN
+197 
-207 STVELLN
+207 
-214 NHPELIDTFSTMF
+214 
-227 EDTSDFKPE
+227 
-236 QLNMLSMNFVKTYS
+236 
-250 GLSDSELILANTADF
+250 
-265 NEIKQSFINTNLA
+265 
-278 YKLIENHGYSYAQS
+278 
-292 ELIRDMVDMG
+292 
-302 IDYDTINLLDYTF
+302 INLLDYTF
-315 SLTEMQTFIGAYSRS
+315 SIDEMQNFFTAYKNGSYE
-330 DYDSLINLVSKVKGV
+330 DLINLIADIKGTTRTD
-345 IRSEVEGMISDGTY
+345 IEGQIEGGTY

-378 EAESITYMYY
+378 EVESITYMYY

-538 KTQGFTVNIKYEGLV
+538 KTQGFTVNIKYE
-553 DLSNEF
+553 
-559 NKLISEQKKI
+559 
-569 TSNVSDK
+569 
-576 HTIVINAF
+576 
-584 AGPGAGKTTSCLEVA
+584 
-599 EKLKKQGFVTEYV
+599 
-612 QEYAKELVYDNN
+612 
-624 LIMLDGHYEHQ
+624 
-635 FAILNEQMKRINRLY
+635 
-650 GKVDFIVTDS
+650 
-660 PILLNN
+660 
-666 TYLNEDKNT
+666 
-675 EVYLAYSDSV
+675 
-685 NKLYGLYNNF
+685 
-695 NYFVERD
+695 
-702 TSVFEKEGRIHNLE
+702 
-716 QSIAIDNELKNM
+716 
-728 LHNNQIDFDVYTHAT
+728 
-743 IDNIVRDSTI
+743 
-753 IYAKQLIN
+753 
-761 SYCQDE
+761 
-767 FDSEADFSDLK
+767 
-778 KVGVAYT
+778 
-785 TTEDSKHTVEAV
+785 
-797 VNLVDYRLETYVDDK
+797 
-812 LFKEE
+812 
-817 TYADLKDMIDNC
+817 
-829 LHSLSFDDLVYLSDE
+829 

-849 YEEHDELDDVDP
+849 YEEHDELDDIDP

-893 MADAETD
+893 MAVAESD
-900 AERNFY
+900 
-906 QNNFDIKVRNYAG
+906 AG
-919 ALKVSSEEIVN
+919 ALNVSSEEIVN
-930 QFNSESEAV
+930 QFNSENEIV
-939 PVNEPEQGNIRPTIT
+939 PINEPERTESVQEIIRPTIT

-1030 TTHTFRQA
+1030 TTHTFRQD

-1121 VNKAELPTLFDMVES
+1121 VNKAEPPTLFDMVES

-1195 SLYSGWGG
+1195 FLYSGWGG

-1341 NDSKYNSEHLK
+1341 NDSKYNSKHLK

-1653 NKPTATISH
+1653 NKPTATINH

-1785 MYEVFETP
+1785 MYEIFETP

-2584 TKYELEDTVAAYPE
+2584 TKYELEDGVAAYPE

-2633 GSQTFNLKNDEE
+2633 GSQTFDLKNDEE

-2664 NRKKQVSVGNICGF
+2664 NRKKQVGIGNICGF

-2799 NKSSKQVQNKTVM
+2799 NKSSKQIQNKTVM

-2818 SEPEL
+2818 SEQEL

>member
-1 MIKLYGNEIWNSNTP
+1 MIELYGNKIWNSNTP
-16 NQYKKVIIASESQF
+16 NKYKKVIIANEDSLDNICQK
-30 ESITDALE
+30 LE
-38 NAGLNYCGYINK
+38 NSGLNYCAYIFNGK
-50 NKSYVAVGRATV
+50 AHIAIGRATAT
-62 PNLEKLNISYD
+62 NIDKLDIDYQAVIDCNSKIY
-73 SIVDS
+73 
-78 NNRKYVTNNIIGTTK
+78 KTNNIIGTTT
-93 YNDIGDKMY
+93 YDSIEDKLY
-102 RKYNTDFAYKVA
+102 RKYNTDFAYKIG
-114 QRLSEQDI
+114 QRLTEQGI
-122 PFSGRIFGKNT
+122 LFSGRIYGKTT
-133 TITVDNIYKDAINA
+133 TITVDKQYADTLNKISAELK
-147 IAHEIREQRELLY
+147 EQRTSFMSKSENDLQEEVKSVDEKISELHF
-160 NDKAVEKN
+160 N
-168 EPSATVK
+168 ELQLSA
-175 NSVTVSKEDN
+175 
-185 TENLFNALSVLH
+185 
-197 YKAHQLESLN
+197 LESAISFVNDRNDDTL
-207 STVELLN
+207 TDTLLS
-214 NHPELIDTFSTMF
+214 LFSDCT
-227 EDTSDFKPE
+227 
-236 QLNMLSMNFVKTYS
+236 
-250 GLSDSELILANTADF
+250 DF
-265 NEIKQSFINTNLA
+265 NETQISALAKNYVDTYRKFSGTSLIFADISKFTDLKQHFANDNITARLT
-278 YKLIENHGYSYAQS
+278 ENRGYSNAQ
-292 ELIRDMVDMG
+292 LDIIRDMVAYGMSDSV
-302 IDYDTINLLDYTF
+302 INLLDYTF
-315 SLTEMQTFIGAYSRS
+315 SIDEMQNFFTAYKNGSYE
-330 DYDSLINLVSKVKGV
+330 DLINLIADIKGTTRTD
-345 IRSEVEGMISDGTY
+345 IEGQIEGGTY
-359 TPALPDFNTLEKTL
+359 TPEIPDYDFLSKNLIFHNPSANHFTVM
-373 YFQES
+373 YF
-378 EAESITYMYY
+378 
-388 NPDAYSGGQFVI
+388 NPDSETGGQFVSTDINYNVAWRGNRDFTNDSERFWRYVEI
-400 TEVSYKQ
+400 TGNQTLSDVGSKFFRESLNYFYSGEQ
-407 IAEANKEYGDDF
+407 IAEGLTTDTQKLIADVATAEMIK
-419 SGFFDFLDTTG
+419 SG
-430 EQRLIDIG
+430 ELIEP
-438 SESFRTAVKKF
+438 ESFDVAKF
-449 YSGTEFAEGLN
+449 DA
-460 ADIQHKLVELAV
+460 
-472 VPEIKLPE
+472 
-480 VRKIELIKVG
+480 
-490 DFYEVR
+490 
-496 GENAKTV
+496 
-503 ADILDLVSTTRNIN
+503 
-517 GSSVDTVG
+517 
-525 FPDFKLNDNTELL
+525 
-538 KTQGFTVNIKYEGLV
+538 
-553 DLSNEF
+553 
-559 NKLISEQKKI
+559 LISEQKEI
-569 TSNVSDK
+569 TSNNSDK
-576 HTIVINAF
+576 NTIVINAF

-635 FAILNEQMKRINRLY
+635 FDILKEQVKRINRLY
-650 GKVDFIVTDS
+650 GKVDFILTDS
-660 PILLNN
+660 PVLLNN
-666 TYLNEDKNT
+666 TYLNEDKGTNDYVT
-675 EVYLAYSDSV
+675 YCENVKKIYT
-685 NKLYGLYNNF
+685 LYNNF

-702 TSVFEKEGRIHNLE
+702 KSAFEKEGRIHNLE
-716 QSIAIDNELKNM
+716 QSIVIDDELKNT
-728 LHNNQIDFDVYTHAT
+728 LHNNQIDFATYTHST
-743 IDNIVRDSTI
+743 IDNIVRDSVLA
-753 IYAKQLIN
+753 YAKQLIN
-761 SYCQDE
+761 SYCRDE

-785 TTEDSKHTVEAV
+785 TTEDGKHTVEAV

-990 LEIEEYGSENAVA
+990 LEIEEYGSENAVT

-1017 YEKTKFIVNMPNG
+1017 YEKTKFIINMPNG
-1030 TTHTFRQA
+1030 TKYTERQN
-1038 IGDGDGGVIDF
+1038 IGDGNGGVIDF

-1121 VNKAELPTLFDMVES
+1121 VNKAEPPTLFDMVES

-1785 MYEVFETP
+1785 MYEIFETP

-2045 DAVIIGHTQLKML
+2045 DAVVIGHTQLKML

-2336 EDDPNTKLN
+2336 EDNPNTKLN

-2584 TKYELEDTVAAYPE
+2584 TKYELEDAVAAYPE

-2633 GSQTFNLKNDEE
+2633 GSQTFDLKNDEE

-2799 NKSSKQVQNKTVM
+2799 NKSSKQLQNKTVM

>member
-1 MIKLYGNEIWNSNTP
+1 MIELYGNKIWNSNTP
-16 NQYKKVIIASESQF
+16 NKYKKVIIASEDSLDNICQ
-30 ESITDALE
+30 ELE
-38 NAGLNYCGYINK
+38 NSGLNYCAYIFNGE
-50 NKSYVAVGRATV
+50 AHIAIGRATAT
-62 PNLEKLNISYD
+62 NIDKLDIDYQTVIECNSKVY
-73 SIVDS
+73 
-78 NNRKYVTNNIIGTTK
+78 KTNNIIGTTTYDSIENK
-93 YNDIGDKMY
+93 LY
-102 RKYNTDFAYKVA
+102 RKYNTDFAYKIG
-114 QRLSEQDI
+114 QRLTEQGI
-122 PFSGRIFGKNT
+122 LFSGRIYGKTT
-133 TITVDNIYKDAINA
+133 TITVDKQYADTLNKISAELKEQRASFMSKSEVVQNESPEESKSVNEKISELHFNESQLSALAPSVKFIQTRNDDNLTDNFVSWFSDCTDFYESQLSALAEIYVDTYQSFSDKSLMFADTSRFNDLKQRFVNDNITAKLTENRGYSTTQLEI
-147 IAHEIREQRELLY
+147 IREMVTYGMSE
-160 NDKAVEKN
+160 
-168 EPSATVK
+168 
-175 NSVTVSKEDN
+175 SV
-185 TENLFNALSVLH
+185 
-197 YKAHQLESLN
+197 
-207 STVELLN
+207 
-214 NHPELIDTFSTMF
+214 
-227 EDTSDFKPE
+227 
-236 QLNMLSMNFVKTYS
+236 
-250 GLSDSELILANTADF
+250 
-265 NEIKQSFINTNLA
+265 
-278 YKLIENHGYSYAQS
+278 
-292 ELIRDMVDMG
+292 
-302 IDYDTINLLDYTF
+302 INLLDYTF
-315 SLTEMQTFIGAYSRS
+315 SIDEMQNFFTAYKNGSYE
-330 DYDSLINLVSKVKGV
+330 DLINLIADIKGTTRTD
-345 IRSEVEGMISDGTY
+345 IEGQIEGGTY
-359 TPALPDFNTLEKTL
+359 TPEIPDYDFLSKNLIFHNPSANHFTVM
-373 YFQES
+373 YF
-378 EAESITYMYY
+378 
-388 NPDAYSGGQFVI
+388 NPDSETGGQFVSTDINYNVAWRGNRDFTNDSERFWRYVEI
-400 TEVSYKQ
+400 TGNQTLSDVGSKFFRESLNYFYSGEQ
-407 IAEANKEYGDDF
+407 IAEGLTTDTQKLIADVATAEMIK
-419 SGFFDFLDTTG
+419 SG
-430 EQRLIDIG
+430 ELIEP
-438 SESFRTAVKKF
+438 ESFDVAKF
-449 YSGTEFAEGLN
+449 DA
-460 ADIQHKLVELAV
+460 
-472 VPEIKLPE
+472 
-480 VRKIELIKVG
+480 
-490 DFYEVR
+490 
-496 GENAKTV
+496 
-503 ADILDLVSTTRNIN
+503 
-517 GSSVDTVG
+517 
-525 FPDFKLNDNTELL
+525 
-538 KTQGFTVNIKYEGLV
+538 
-553 DLSNEF
+553 
-559 NKLISEQKKI
+559 LISEQKEI
-569 TSNVSDK
+569 TSNNSDK
-576 HTIVINAF
+576 NTIVINAF

-675 EVYLAYSDSV
+675 EVYSAYSDSV

-1030 TTHTFRQA
+1030 TTHTFRQN

-1121 VNKAELPTLFDMVES
+1121 VNKAEPPTLFDMVES
-1136 SEQTETSVNDEKAK
+1136 SEQTETSVNDEKVK

-1266 LEPAMGVGNFF
+1266 LEPAIGVGNFF

-1785 MYEVFETP
+1785 MYEIFETP

-2045 DAVIIGHTQLKML
+2045 DAVVIGHTQLKML

-2336 EDDPNTKLN
+2336 EDNPNTKLN

-2584 TKYELEDTVAAYPE
+2584 TKYELEDAVAAYPE

-2633 GSQTFNLKNDEE
+2633 GSQTFDLKNDEE

-2799 NKSSKQVQNKTVM
+2799 NKSSKQLQNKTVM

>member
-278 YKLIENHGYSYAQS
+278 DKLIENHGYSYAQS

-345 IRSEVEGMISDGTY
+345 TRSEMEGMISDGTY
-359 TPALPDFNTLEKTL
+359 TPALPDFNTLEKTF

-675 EVYLAYSDSV
+675 EVYSAYSDSV

-849 YEEHDELDDVDP
+849 YEEHDELDDIDP

-893 MADAETD
+893 MADAESD
-900 AERNFY
+900 
-906 QNNFDIKVRNYAG
+906 AG
-919 ALKVSSEEIVN
+919 ALNVSSEEIVN
-930 QFNSESEAV
+930 QFNSENEIV
-939 PVNEPEQGNIRPTIT
+939 PINEPEQTEPVQEIIRPTIT

-974 DTLMK
+974 DKLMK

-1017 YEKTKFIVNMPNG
+1017 YEKTKFIINMPNG
-1030 TTHTFRQA
+1030 TKYTERQD
-1038 IGDGDGGVIDF
+1038 IGDGNGGIIDF
-1049 LKQYPQY
+1049 LNQYPQY

-1100 ELAVEVENAAP
+1100 ELTVEVENAAP
-1111 SRAEKAEVTV
+1111 SRAEKAEP
-1121 VNKAELPTLFDMVES
+1121 PTLFDMVES

-1195 SLYSGWGG
+1195 FLYSGWGG

-1341 NDSKYNSEHLK
+1341 NDSKYNSKHLK

-1653 NKPTATISH
+1653 NKPTATINH

-1785 MYEVFETP
+1785 MYEIFETP

-2584 TKYELEDTVAAYPE
+2584 TKYELEDGVAAYPE

-2633 GSQTFNLKNDEE
+2633 GSQTFDLKNDEE

-2664 NRKKQVSVGNICGF
+2664 NRKKQVGIGNICGF

-2799 NKSSKQVQNKTVM
+2799 NKSSKQIQNKTVM

-2818 SEPEL
+2818 SEQEL

>member
-38 NAGLNYCGYINK
+38 NAGLNYCGYMNN

-62 PNLEKLNISYD
+62 SNLDKLNISYD

-78 NNRKYVTNNIIGTTK
+78 NNRKYVTNNIIGTAK
-93 YNDIGDKMY
+93 YNDISDKMY

-114 QRLSEQDI
+114 QRLTEQDI

-133 TITVDNIYKDAINA
+133 TITVDNTYKDAINA

-160 NDKAVEKN
+160 KEKAVEKN
-168 EPSATVK
+168 EQSATVQS
-175 NSVTVSKEDN
+175 SVTVSEEDN

-197 YKAHQLESLN
+197 YKAPQLESLN

-214 NHPELIDTFSTMF
+214 NQPELIDLFSTMF
-227 EDTSDFKPE
+227 ENTSDFKPE
-236 QLNMLSMNFVKTYS
+236 QLNMLSMNFVKTYA
-250 GLSDSELILANTADF
+250 GLSDSELILANVADF

-278 YKLIENHGYSYAQS
+278 DKLIENRGYSYAQS

-315 SLTEMQTFIGAYSRS
+315 SLTEMQSFIGAYTRN
-330 DYDSLINLVSKVKGV
+330 DYNSLINLVSAVKGG
-345 IRSEVEGMISDGTY
+345 ITRDEIEHSVENGTY
-359 TPALPDFNTLEKTL
+359 RPSVPDFNQLEKTL
-373 YFQES
+373 YYQNT
-378 EAESITYMYY
+378 EAKSITYMYY

-407 IAEANKEYGDDF
+407 IAEAYKEYGDDY
-419 SGFFDFLDTTG
+419 SHFFDFLDTTG
-430 EQRLIDIG
+430 EQRLIDVG

-472 VPEIKLPE
+472 VPEIKSPE

-538 KTQGFTVNIKYEGLV
+538 KTQGFTVNIKYEELAQLEPKEQRTV
-553 DLSNEF
+553 PLAENDYYNSVVKQDL
-559 NKLISEQKKI
+559 
-569 TSNVSDK
+569 
-576 HTIVINAF
+576 
-584 AGPGAGKTTSCLEVA
+584 
-599 EKLKKQGFVTEYV
+599 
-612 QEYAKELVYDNN
+612 
-624 LIMLDGHYEHQ
+624 
-635 FAILNEQMKRINRLY
+635 KRALY
-650 GKVDFIVTDS
+650 
-660 PILLNN
+660 
-666 TYLNEDKNT
+666 
-675 EVYLAYSDSV
+675 
-685 NKLYGLYNNF
+685 
-695 NYFVERD
+695 
-702 TSVFEKEGRIHNLE
+702 H
-716 QSIAIDNELKNM
+716 IDN
-728 LHNNQIDFDVYTHAT
+728 
-743 IDNIVRDSTI
+743 
-753 IYAKQLIN
+753 AK
-761 SYCQDE
+761 S
-767 FDSEADFSDLK
+767 
-778 KVGVAYT
+778 
-785 TTEDSKHTVEAV
+785 
-797 VNLVDYRLETYVDDK
+797 
-812 LFKEE
+812 
-817 TYADLKDMIDNC
+817 
-829 LHSLSFDDLVYLSDE
+829 
-844 ELAPF
+844 
-849 YEEHDELDDVDP
+849 
-861 AVIRQQLEDA
+861 
-871 GIVNGELVD
+871 
-880 EDKLNSDPFIQQV
+880 
-893 MADAETD
+893 D

-919 ALKVSSEEIVN
+919 ALNVSSEEIVN

-939 PVNEPEQGNIRPTIT
+939 PVNEPEQTESVQEIIRPTIT

-974 DTLMK
+974 DKLMK

-990 LEIEEYGSENAVA
+990 LEIEEYGSENAVT

-1017 YEKTKFIVNMPNG
+1017 YEKTKFIINMPNG
-1030 TTHTFRQA
+1030 TKYTERQD
-1038 IGDGDGGVIDF
+1038 IGDGIGGVIDF
-1049 LKQYPQY
+1049 LEQYPQY
-1056 SGVVKILEA
+1056 SDVVKLLKD
-1065 DIKLD
+1065 DIAF
-1070 KGENEKAADL
+1070 ENRSNELLKPLLAFDEQVAIVNEFFDYEKAWHNVDDGISEIAEKYRNGDNIDVEL
-1080 PITESKERE
+1080 AKHFINHYTNLNSAEITDDYEIQITSDGVSIQNSQFFQAYNWDTLGTHYFKYLYDTFNSIKEEQAAEYPEKESAAEE
-1089 VRSDEKLQSVD
+1089 INNNTELHSVD
-1100 ELAVEVENAAP
+1100 ELAMQLEND
-1111 SRAEKAEVTV
+1111 EKSTSEKSSVGKNNFMWATGGDTDEHAQTTSQ
-1121 VNKAELPTLFDMVES
+1121 PTLFDSIPVSDVS
-1136 SEQTETSVNDEKAK
+1136 SDEITSHE
-1150 NYVIEDREAV
+1150 NYVLEDRESV
-1160 TGAKTKFQNNIAAIK
+1160 TGAKTKFRNNITAIK
-1175 ILKQTEAENRAAT
+1175 ILKQIEAENRTAT
-1188 PEEQGQL
+1188 PEEQKQL

-1203 LANAFESDNDKWKNE
+1203 LANAFTSDNDKWENE
-1218 YSELKGLLTDEE
+1218 YSELKELLTADE
-1230 YTAARSTVLD
+1230 YTAARSSVLD
-1240 SFYTDTAIV
+1240 AFFTDSVII
-1249 DSIYEVIR
+1249 DSIYNVVQ
-1257 NAGFEDGNI
+1257 NAGFKGGNI
-1266 LEPAMGVGNFF
+1266 LEPAMGIGNFF
-1277 GRLPEELRDKV
+1277 GRLPSDLRENSK
-1288 NLYGVE
+1288 LYGVE

-1300 RIAQK
+1300 RIAKK

-1365 RDGGIVAFVT
+1365 RDGGVVAFVT

-1381 KKDSSFRKTLAERA
+1381 KKDSSFRRALAERA

-1785 MYEVFETP
+1785 MYEIFETP

-2584 TKYELEDTVAAYPE
+2584 TKYELEDAVAAYPE

-2699 YSYSAQLGV
+2699 YSYSAQLGI

-2799 NKSSKQVQNKTVM
+2799 NKSSKQIQNKTVM

>member
-1 MIKLYGNEIWNSNTP
+1 MIELYGNKIWNSNTP
-16 NQYKKVIIASESQF
+16 NKYKKVIIANEDSFDNICQE
-30 ESITDALE
+30 LE
-38 NAGLNYCGYINK
+38 NSGLNYCAYIFNGE
-50 NKSYVAVGRATV
+50 AHIAIGRATAT
-62 PNLEKLNISYD
+62 NIDKLDIDYQTVIECNSKVY
-73 SIVDS
+73 
-78 NNRKYVTNNIIGTTK
+78 KTNNIIGTTT
-93 YNDIGDKMY
+93 YDSIEDKLY
-102 RKYNTDFAYKVA
+102 RKYNTDFAYKIG
-114 QRLSEQDI
+114 QRLTEQGI
-122 PFSGRIFGKNT
+122 LFSGRIYGKTT
-133 TITVDNIYKDAINA
+133 TITVDEQYADTLNKISAELKEQRASFMSKSEIVQNESPEELKSVDEKISELHFNESQLSALAPSVKFIQTRNDDNLTDNFVSLFSDCTDFYESQLSALAEIYVDTYQSFSDKSLMFADTSRFNDLKQRFVNDNITAKLTENRGYSTTQLEI
-147 IAHEIREQRELLY
+147 IREMVTYGMSE
-160 NDKAVEKN
+160 
-168 EPSATVK
+168 
-175 NSVTVSKEDN
+175 SV
-185 TENLFNALSVLH
+185 
-197 YKAHQLESLN
+197 
-207 STVELLN
+207 
-214 NHPELIDTFSTMF
+214 
-227 EDTSDFKPE
+227 
-236 QLNMLSMNFVKTYS
+236 
-250 GLSDSELILANTADF
+250 
-265 NEIKQSFINTNLA
+265 
-278 YKLIENHGYSYAQS
+278 
-292 ELIRDMVDMG
+292 
-302 IDYDTINLLDYTF
+302 INLLDYTF
-315 SLTEMQTFIGAYSRS
+315 STDEMQNYFSAYKNGSYE
-330 DYDSLINLVSKVKGV
+330 DLINIIAEIKGTTRTD
-345 IRSEVEGMISDGTY
+345 IEGQIEGGTY
-359 TPALPDFNTLEKTL
+359 TPEIPDYDFLSKNLIFHNPSANHFTVM
-373 YFQES
+373 YF
-378 EAESITYMYY
+378 
-388 NPDAYSGGQFVI
+388 NPDSETGGQFVSTDINYNVAWRGNRDFTNDSERFWRYVEI
-400 TEVSYKQ
+400 TGNQTLSDVGSKFFRESLNYFYSGEQ
-407 IAEANKEYGDDF
+407 IAEGLTTDTQKLIADVATAEMIK
-419 SGFFDFLDTTG
+419 SG
-430 EQRLIDIG
+430 ELIEP
-438 SESFRTAVKKF
+438 ESFDVAKF
-449 YSGTEFAEGLN
+449 
-460 ADIQHKLVELAV
+460 
-472 VPEIKLPE
+472 
-480 VRKIELIKVG
+480 
-490 DFYEVR
+490 
-496 GENAKTV
+496 
-503 ADILDLVSTTRNIN
+503 
-517 GSSVDTVG
+517 DT
-525 FPDFKLNDNTELL
+525 
-538 KTQGFTVNIKYEGLV
+538 
-553 DLSNEF
+553 
-559 NKLISEQKKI
+559 LISEQKEI
-569 TSNVSDK
+569 TSNNSDK
-576 HTIVINAF
+576 NTIVINAF

-624 LIMLDGHYEHQ
+624 FIMLDGHYEHQ

-675 EVYLAYSDSV
+675 EVYSAYSDSV

-849 YEEHDELDDVDP
+849 YEEHDELDDIDP

-893 MADAETD
+893 MADAESD
-900 AERNFY
+900 
-906 QNNFDIKVRNYAG
+906 AG
-919 ALKVSSEEIVN
+919 ALNVSSEEIVN
-930 QFNSESEAV
+930 QFNSENEII
-939 PVNEPEQGNIRPTIT
+939 PINEPEQTEPVQEIIRPTIT

-974 DTLMK
+974 DKLMK

-1017 YEKTKFIVNMPNG
+1017 YEKTKFIINMPNG
-1030 TTHTFRQA
+1030 TKYTERQD
-1038 IGDGDGGVIDF
+1038 IGDGNGGIIDF
-1049 LKQYPQY
+1049 LNQYPQY

-1100 ELAVEVENAAP
+1100 ELTVEVENAAP
-1111 SRAEKAEVTV
+1111 SRAEKAEP
-1121 VNKAELPTLFDMVES
+1121 PTLFDMVES

-1195 SLYSGWGG
+1195 FLYSGWGG

-1341 NDSKYNSEHLK
+1341 NDSKYNSKHLK

-1653 NKPTATISH
+1653 NKPTATINH

-1785 MYEVFETP
+1785 MYEIFETP

-2294 ELSDRAD
+2294 ELPDRAD

-2584 TKYELEDTVAAYPE
+2584 TKYELEDGVAAYPE

-2633 GSQTFNLKNDEE
+2633 GSQTFDLKNDEE

-2664 NRKKQVSVGNICGF
+2664 NRKKQVGIGNICGF

-2799 NKSSKQVQNKTVM
+2799 NKSSKQIQNKTVM

-2818 SEPEL
+2818 SEQEL

>member
-278 YKLIENHGYSYAQS
+278 DKLIENHGYSYAQS

-345 IRSEVEGMISDGTY
+345 TRSEVEGMISDGTY

-702 TSVFEKEGRIHNLE
+702 TSVFEKERRIHNLE

-849 YEEHDELDDVDP
+849 YEEHDELDDIDP

-893 MADAETD
+893 MADAESD
-900 AERNFY
+900 
-906 QNNFDIKVRNYAG
+906 AG
-919 ALKVSSEEIVN
+919 ALNVSSEEIVN
-930 QFNSESEAV
+930 QFNSENEIV
-939 PVNEPEQGNIRPTIT
+939 PINEPEQTEPVQEIIRPTIT

-974 DTLMK
+974 DKLMK

-1017 YEKTKFIVNMPNG
+1017 YEKTKFIINMPNG
-1030 TTHTFRQA
+1030 TKYTERQD
-1038 IGDGDGGVIDF
+1038 IGDGNGGIIDF
-1049 LKQYPQY
+1049 LNQYPQY

-1100 ELAVEVENAAP
+1100 ELTVEVENAAP
-1111 SRAEKAEVTV
+1111 SRAEKAEP
-1121 VNKAELPTLFDMVES
+1121 PTLFDMVES

-1195 SLYSGWGG
+1195 FLYSGWGG

-1341 NDSKYNSEHLK
+1341 NDSKYNSKHLK

-1653 NKPTATISH
+1653 NKPTATINH

-1785 MYEVFETP
+1785 MYEIFETP

-2336 EDDPNTKLN
+2336 EDNPNTKLN

-2394 LDSLEETGKFC
+2394 IDSLEETGKFC

-2417 GIPATEIAY
+2417 GVPASEIAY

-2584 TKYELEDTVAAYPE
+2584 TKYELEDGVAAYPE

-2799 NKSSKQVQNKTVM
+2799 NKSLKQIQNKAVM

-2818 SEPEL
+2818 SEQEL

>member
-1 MIKLYGNEIWNSNTP
+1 MIELYGNKIWNSNTP
-16 NQYKKVIIASESQF
+16 NKYKKVIIANEDSFDNICQE
-30 ESITDALE
+30 LE
-38 NAGLNYCGYINK
+38 NSGLNYCAYIFNGE
-50 NKSYVAVGRATV
+50 AHIAIGRATAT
-62 PNLEKLNISYD
+62 NIDKLDIDYQTVIECNSKVY
-73 SIVDS
+73 
-78 NNRKYVTNNIIGTTK
+78 KTNNIIGTTT
-93 YNDIGDKMY
+93 YDSIEDKLY
-102 RKYNTDFAYKVA
+102 RKYNTDFAYKIG
-114 QRLSEQDI
+114 QRLTEQGI
-122 PFSGRIFGKNT
+122 LFSGRIYGKTT
-133 TITVDNIYKDAINA
+133 TITVDEQYADTLNKISAELKEQRASFMSKSEIVQNESPEELKSVDEKISELHFNESQLSALAPSVKFIQTRNDDNLTDNFVSLFSDCTDFYESQLSALAEIYVDTYQSFSDKSLMFADTSRFNDLKQRFVNDNITAKLTENRGYSTTQLEI
-147 IAHEIREQRELLY
+147 IREMVTYGMSE
-160 NDKAVEKN
+160 
-168 EPSATVK
+168 
-175 NSVTVSKEDN
+175 SV
-185 TENLFNALSVLH
+185 
-197 YKAHQLESLN
+197 
-207 STVELLN
+207 
-214 NHPELIDTFSTMF
+214 
-227 EDTSDFKPE
+227 
-236 QLNMLSMNFVKTYS
+236 
-250 GLSDSELILANTADF
+250 
-265 NEIKQSFINTNLA
+265 
-278 YKLIENHGYSYAQS
+278 
-292 ELIRDMVDMG
+292 
-302 IDYDTINLLDYTF
+302 INLLDYTF
-315 SLTEMQTFIGAYSRS
+315 STDEMQNYFSAYKNGSYE
-330 DYDSLINLVSKVKGV
+330 DLINIIAEIKGTTRTD
-345 IRSEVEGMISDGTY
+345 IEGQIEGGTY
-359 TPALPDFNTLEKTL
+359 TPEIPDYDFLSKNLIFHNPSANHFTVM
-373 YFQES
+373 YF
-378 EAESITYMYY
+378 
-388 NPDAYSGGQFVI
+388 NPDSETGGQFVSTDINYNVAWRGNRDFTNDSERFWRYVEI
-400 TEVSYKQ
+400 TGNQTLSDVGSKFFRESLNYFYSGEQ
-407 IAEANKEYGDDF
+407 IAEGLTTDTQKLIADVATAEMIK
-419 SGFFDFLDTTG
+419 SG
-430 EQRLIDIG
+430 ELIEP
-438 SESFRTAVKKF
+438 ESFDVAKF
-449 YSGTEFAEGLN
+449 
-460 ADIQHKLVELAV
+460 
-472 VPEIKLPE
+472 
-480 VRKIELIKVG
+480 
-490 DFYEVR
+490 
-496 GENAKTV
+496 
-503 ADILDLVSTTRNIN
+503 
-517 GSSVDTVG
+517 DT
-525 FPDFKLNDNTELL
+525 
-538 KTQGFTVNIKYEGLV
+538 
-553 DLSNEF
+553 
-559 NKLISEQKKI
+559 LISEQKEI
-569 TSNVSDK
+569 TSNNSDK
-576 HTIVINAF
+576 NTIVINAF

-624 LIMLDGHYEHQ
+624 FIMLDGHYEHQ

-675 EVYLAYSDSV
+675 EVYSAYSDSV

-849 YEEHDELDDVDP
+849 YEEHDELDDIDP

-893 MADAETD
+893 MADAESD
-900 AERNFY
+900 
-906 QNNFDIKVRNYAG
+906 AG
-919 ALKVSSEEIVN
+919 ALNVSSEEIVN
-930 QFNSESEAV
+930 QFNSENEII
-939 PVNEPEQGNIRPTIT
+939 PINEPEQTEPVQEIIRPTIT

-974 DTLMK
+974 DKLMK

-1017 YEKTKFIVNMPNG
+1017 YEKTKFIINMPNG
-1030 TTHTFRQA
+1030 TKYTERQD
-1038 IGDGDGGVIDF
+1038 IGDGNGGIIDF
-1049 LKQYPQY
+1049 LNQYPQY

-1111 SRAEKAEVTV
+1111 SRAEKAEP
-1121 VNKAELPTLFDMVES
+1121 PTLFDMVES

-1188 PEEQGQL
+1188 PEEQSQL
-1195 SLYSGWGG
+1195 FLYSGWGG

-1341 NDSKYNSEHLK
+1341 NDSKYNSKHLK

-1450 FVEHPEMILGEVV
+1450 FVEHPEMVLGNIV
-1463 EGNKMFGRTDDT
+1463 EGNKMYGRTDDT

-1483 RTLSEL
+1483 RTLAEL
-1489 LSSAVKN
+1489 LPNAVEN
-1496 INFEYSASAEKLIPV
+1496 IAFNYSPAREVISPI
-1511 SEHLTAEPL
+1511 SQTTATTQKPEE
-1520 KLRLQSF
+1520 LRSQSF
-1527 YRRNGEIYFY
+1527 YKSSNDIYFY
-1537 GSDKSGKIVNVSAD
+1537 GSNSAGELVTVSAKDLLD
-1551 KALGKKLNHERINS
+1551 KKYTSKNIDRLTA
-1565 FIDIRDTLRELL
+1565 FIEIRDTLRELL
-1577 DVQQYDNKDSEIAQ
+1577 EVQQHDNNDTEVER
-1591 LQEKLNNCYDS
+1591 LQHKLNAIYDS
-1602 FYSKYGL
+1602 FYDKYGL
-1609 LHSSYNHSLLN
+1609 MHSRYNRNILGF
-1620 SDGAYPLVAS
+1620 DGAYPLVAS
-1630 LEADFAKDNNLL
+1630 LEQDYDKNVLIQ
-1642 VKKSDIFTERV
+1642 KSDIFTQRV
-1653 NKPTATISH
+1653 NIPKPQIEH
-1662 VDTAEEA
+1662 IDTASEA

-1675 EKGVIDFEYM
+1675 EKGHIDFGYM
-1685 SQITDVPPEDLK
+1685 SELTDIDKKSLEDS
-1697 IGLREKGEIFAVPSY
+1697 LRNSGEIYPVPMHTENENNEY
-1712 TGDEDY
+1712 I
-1718 EYQTAS
+1718 YQTAS
-1724 EYLSGDIYAKLDM
+1724 EYLSGDIYNKLDI
-1737 AKAYASVNGIY
+1737 AETYAAVDSIY
-1748 ESNVVALKEVLPTP
+1748 NANVTALKAALPTP
-1762 LKAGDIDI
+1762 LKAGDIDV
-1770 NLGATWIDKKYYEQF
+1770 NLGATWIAPEYYEKF
-1785 MYEVFETP
+1785 MYKLFETP
-1793 QSLKSDYVSRFFKS
+1793 LFNRSDGIFKNDKIS
-1807 DRIELDY
+1807 VEY
-1814 SEYSGRWNIT
+1814 SEYSGKWFIS
-1824 NKRADLSVTTVKT
+1824 NKAADKSVTVTKT
-1837 YGASGLSAYQ
+1837 YGAYGYSAYQ
-1847 IFESVLNL
+1847 ILEAALNL
-1855 SEPKVYKDKVDEYGV
+1855 TEPKVYKNKLDENGQTMF
-1870 VERDKN
+1870 DKN
-1876 NKPVRVLDVEATQ
+1876 GTPIRVIDVPATQ
-1889 VVQQKANAIR
+1889 VVQQKANKIR
-1899 REFKNWIFKDAN
+1899 REFKNWLFSDSK
-1911 RRRDIVDTYNRTFN
+1911 RRSDIVDTYNRTFN
-1925 CVHAREY
+1925 CIRPREY
-1932 DGSHLNFPGMNS
+1932 DGSHLRFPGMNS
-1944 NIQLHEHQKN
+1944 NIELHEHQKN

-2029 SSNRKM
+2029 AENRKR

-2064 QEAFLQSQIDD
+2064 QEKIYKEQIEN
-2075 IVAGLAEMKA
+2075 IVAGIAELKHNE
-2085 QDGNKFTVKEME
+2085 GNGFKVKDME
-2097 RTKKNLENQLEKLQS
+2097 RTKRNLENQLEKLQS

-2123 LGIDKLFVDEAHEF
+2123 LGIDKLFIDEAHEF
-2137 KNLYCATKLQNVSGI
+2137 KNLFCTTKLQNVSGI

-2206 ASHNNMQNFDNWI
+2206 VNHNNMQNFDNWV
-2219 SAFGVQKKEYELAP
+2219 STFGTQKKEYELAP
-2233 AGNKFKERTRIAEYS
+2233 AGNKFKERTRIAEYA

-2258 MVADVKTAETLKLKV
+2258 MIADVRTADTLNLKV

-2281 DVEPTELQKELVD
+2281 DVEPTELQTELVE

-2301 EVNSGSVDPSQD
+2301 KVNNGSVDPSQD

-2327 DPRLISPDF
+2327 DPRLIDPSFD
-2336 EDDPNTKLN
+2336 DDPGTKLN

-2352 DIYTD
+2352 DIYDKTSE
-2357 TAKDKLTQIV
+2357 KKLTQII

-2372 VPSKNTGNDSSK
+2372 VPGKNSSVDSKD
-2384 EQNDNKSVAE
+2384 DDIKSVAE
-2394 LDSLEETGKFC
+2394 LDSLEESGKFC

-2417 GIPATEIAY
+2417 GVPADEIAY
-2426 IHNAKTEAQKS
+2426 IHSAKTETQKS
-2437 ELFSKVR
+2437 ELFAKVR

-2454 TGKMG
+2454 TSKMG
-2459 TGTNVQDRIIALHD
+2459 TGTNVQDKIIALHD
-2473 LDVPWRPADLEQR
+2473 LDVPWRPSDLEQR

-2511 DAYSYQLLETKQ
+2511 DAYSYQLLEKKQ
-2523 KFISQVMTDK
+2523 KFISQVMTSK
-2533 APARKCADVDQAA
+2533 ALGRKCADVDQAA
-2546 LSYGEIKALCTGDD
+2546 LTYSEIKALCTGDE

-2565 LTLDNRV
+2565 LTLENQV
-2572 KELNSLKADYNN
+2572 KELQALKSEYSS
-2584 TKYELEDTVAAYPE
+2584 TKYELEDKVNAYPE
-2598 KRKQLLCT
+2598 ARKKLLMD
-2606 IGNIKSDIDNVK
+2606 IGNVSKDLETVK
-2618 SFVDKDGKLICKLTL
+2618 SIPYNTKDGNYQVEITL
-2633 GSQTFNLKNDEE
+2633 GADTYSLRDEE
-2645 RKNAAKALT
+2645 ARKAATKALT
-2654 TAVAQVRIAD
+2654 NAFAQVKGDANKNKR
-2664 NRKKQVSVGNICGF
+2664 VNIGQLANF
-2678 DISVINNGNV
+2678 GIEVINDGYFFDKITATLRGN
-2688 YDDIVVTIKGK
+2688 YA
-2699 YSYSAQLGV
+2699 YSVELGV
-2708 SAVHNLSKIEGLLY
+2708 SNPVNLKKIENLLF
-2722 KTESVLD
+2722 KVENVLND
-2729 YSQNSLNKLDLD
+2729 KKSELNKLDID
-2741 YKTSVA
+2741 YKTA
-2747 LLEKPFEYEAELQ
+2747 QNMLNKPFEFEDELNSST
-2760 EKSARLSEL
+2760 KRLDEL
-2769 TKILNIELA
+2769 TTALNIEMSEQHKSA
-2778 HQKTESKP
+2778 DKP
-2786 KTHYFGKDKILGR
+2786 KKTHYFGKDFILGKK
-2799 NKSSKQVQNKTVM
+2799 KSSKQIQNNEVM

>member
-1 MIKLYGNEIWNSNTP
+1 MIELYGNKIWNSNTP
-16 NQYKKVIIASESQF
+16 NKYKKVIIANEDSLDNICQK
-30 ESITDALE
+30 LE
-38 NAGLNYCGYINK
+38 NSGLNYCAYIFNGK
-50 NKSYVAVGRATV
+50 AHIAIGRATAT
-62 PNLEKLNISYD
+62 NIDKLDIDYQAVIDCNSKIY
-73 SIVDS
+73 
-78 NNRKYVTNNIIGTTK
+78 KTNNIIGTTT
-93 YNDIGDKMY
+93 YDSIEDKLY
-102 RKYNTDFAYKVA
+102 RKYNTDFAYKIG
-114 QRLSEQDI
+114 QRLTEQGI
-122 PFSGRIFGKNT
+122 LFSGRIYGKTT
-133 TITVDNIYKDAINA
+133 TITVDKQYADTLNKISAELK
-147 IAHEIREQRELLY
+147 EQRTSFMSKSENDLQEEVKSVDEKISELHF
-160 NDKAVEKN
+160 N
-168 EPSATVK
+168 ELQLSA
-175 NSVTVSKEDN
+175 
-185 TENLFNALSVLH
+185 
-197 YKAHQLESLN
+197 LESAISFVNDRNDDTL
-207 STVELLN
+207 TDTLLS
-214 NHPELIDTFSTMF
+214 LFSDCT
-227 EDTSDFKPE
+227 
-236 QLNMLSMNFVKTYS
+236 
-250 GLSDSELILANTADF
+250 DF
-265 NEIKQSFINTNLA
+265 NETQISALAKNYVDTYRKFSGTSLIFADISKFTDLKQHFANDNITARLT
-278 YKLIENHGYSYAQS
+278 ENRGYSNAQ
-292 ELIRDMVDMG
+292 LDIIRDMVAYGMSDSV
-302 IDYDTINLLDYTF
+302 INLLDYTF
-315 SLTEMQTFIGAYSRS
+315 SIDEMQNFFTAYKNGSYE
-330 DYDSLINLVSKVKGV
+330 DLINLIADIKGTTRTD
-345 IRSEVEGMISDGTY
+345 IEGQIEGGTY
-359 TPALPDFNTLEKTL
+359 TPEIPDYDFLSKNLIFHNPSANHFTVM
-373 YFQES
+373 YF
-378 EAESITYMYY
+378 
-388 NPDAYSGGQFVI
+388 NPDSETGGQFVSTDINYNVAWRGNRDFTNDSERFWRYVEI
-400 TEVSYKQ
+400 TGNQTLSDVGSKFFRESLNYFYSGEQ
-407 IAEANKEYGDDF
+407 IAEGLTTDTQKLIADVATAEMIK
-419 SGFFDFLDTTG
+419 SG
-430 EQRLIDIG
+430 ELIEP
-438 SESFRTAVKKF
+438 ESFDVAKF
-449 YSGTEFAEGLN
+449 DA
-460 ADIQHKLVELAV
+460 
-472 VPEIKLPE
+472 
-480 VRKIELIKVG
+480 
-490 DFYEVR
+490 
-496 GENAKTV
+496 
-503 ADILDLVSTTRNIN
+503 
-517 GSSVDTVG
+517 
-525 FPDFKLNDNTELL
+525 
-538 KTQGFTVNIKYEGLV
+538 
-553 DLSNEF
+553 
-559 NKLISEQKKI
+559 LISEQKEI
-569 TSNVSDK
+569 TSNNSDK
-576 HTIVINAF
+576 NTIVINAF

-675 EVYLAYSDSV
+675 EVYSAYSDSV

-861 AVIRQQLEDA
+861 AIIRQQLEDA

-1111 SRAEKAEVTV
+1111 SRTEKAEVTV
-1121 VNKAELPTLFDMVES
+1121 VNKAEPPTLFDMVES

-1415 TADIIFLQK
+1415 TPDIIFLQK
-1424 REKKSEIEPSW
+1424 RSAPLENIPSW
-1435 VHTGQLENGLTVNNY
+1435 VNVGTTENGLSINNY
-1450 FVEHPEMILGEVV
+1450 FIEHPEMVLGNIVQ
-1463 EGNKMFGRTDDT
+1463 GNKLYGRTDDT

-1483 RTLSEL
+1483 RTLAEL
-1489 LSSAVKN
+1489 LPNAVEN
-1496 INFEYSASAEKLIPV
+1496 IAFNYSPAREVISPI
-1511 SEHLTAEPL
+1511 SQTTATTQKPEE
-1520 KLRLQSF
+1520 LRSQSF
-1527 YRRNGEIYFY
+1527 YKSSNDIYFY
-1537 GSDKSGKIVNVSAD
+1537 GSNSAGELVTVSAKDLLD
-1551 KALGKKLNHERINS
+1551 KKYTSKNIDRLTA
-1565 FIDIRDTLRELL
+1565 FIEIRDTLRELL
-1577 DVQQYDNKDSEIAQ
+1577 EVQQHDNNDTEVER
-1591 LQEKLNNCYDS
+1591 LQHKLNAIYDS
-1602 FYSKYGL
+1602 FYDKYGL
-1609 LHSSYNHSLLN
+1609 MHSRYNRNILGF
-1620 SDGAYPLVAS
+1620 DGAYPLVAS
-1630 LEADFAKDNNLL
+1630 LEQDYDKNVLIQ
-1642 VKKSDIFTERV
+1642 KSDIFTQRV
-1653 NKPTATISH
+1653 NIPKPQIEH
-1662 VDTAEEA
+1662 IDTASEA

-1675 EKGVIDFEYM
+1675 EKGHIDFGYM
-1685 SQITDVPPEDLK
+1685 SELTDIDKKSLEDS
-1697 IGLREKGEIFAVPSY
+1697 LRNNGEIYPIPMNTENNEY
-1712 TGDEDY
+1712 T
-1718 EYQTAS
+1718 YQTAS
-1724 EYLSGDIYAKLDM
+1724 EYLSGDIYAKLDT
-1737 AKAYASVNGIY
+1737 AESYAAVDNIY
-1748 ESNVVALKEVLPTP
+1748 RANVTALKAALPTP
-1762 LKAGDIDI
+1762 LKAGDIDV
-1770 NLGATWIDKKYYEQF
+1770 NLGATWIAPEYYEKF
-1785 MYEVFETP
+1785 MYKLFETP
-1793 QSLKSDYVSRFFKS
+1793 LFNRSDGIFKNDKIS
-1807 DRIELDY
+1807 VEY
-1814 SEYSGRWNIT
+1814 SEYSGKWFIS
-1824 NKRADLSVTTVKT
+1824 NKAADKSVTVTKT
-1837 YGASGLSAYQ
+1837 YGAYGYSAYQ
-1847 IFESVLNL
+1847 ILEAALNL
-1855 SEPKVYKDKVDEYGV
+1855 TEPKVYKNKLDENGQTMF
-1870 VERDKN
+1870 DKN
-1876 NKPVRVLDVEATQ
+1876 GTPIRVIDVPATQ
-1889 VVQQKANAIR
+1889 VVQQKANKIR
-1899 REFKNWIFKDAN
+1899 REFKNWLFSDSK
-1911 RRRDIVDTYNRTFN
+1911 RRSDIVDTYNRTFN
-1925 CVHAREY
+1925 CIRPREY
-1932 DGSHLNFPGMNS
+1932 DGSHLRFPSMNS
-1944 NIQLHEHQKN
+1944 NIELHEHQKN

-1967 AHSVGAGKT
+1967 AHSVGAGKA

-2029 SSNRKM
+2029 AENRKR

-2064 QEAFLQSQIDD
+2064 QEKIYKEQIEN
-2075 IVAGLAEMKA
+2075 IVAGIAELKHNE
-2085 QDGNKFTVKEME
+2085 GNGFKVKDME
-2097 RTKKNLENQLEKLQS
+2097 RTKRNLENQLEKLQS

-2123 LGIDKLFVDEAHEF
+2123 LGIDKLFIDEAHEF
-2137 KNLYCATKLQNVSGI
+2137 KNLFCTTKLQNVSGI

-2206 ASHNNMQNFDNWI
+2206 VNHNNMQNFDNWV
-2219 SAFGVQKKEYELAP
+2219 STFGTQKKEYELAP
-2233 AGNKFKERTRIAEYS
+2233 AGNKFKERTRIAEYA

-2258 MVADVKTAETLKLKV
+2258 MIADVRTADTLNLKV

-2281 DVEPTELQKELVD
+2281 DVEPTELQTELVE

-2301 EVNSGSVDPSQD
+2301 KVNNGAVDPSQD

-2327 DPRLISPDF
+2327 DPRLIDPSFD
-2336 EDDPNTKLN
+2336 DDPGTKLN

-2352 DIYTD
+2352 DIYDKTSE
-2357 TAKDKLTQIV
+2357 KKLTQII

-2372 VPSKNTGNDSSK
+2372 VPGKNSSADSKD
-2384 EQNDNKSVAE
+2384 DDIKSVAE
-2394 LDSLEETGKFC
+2394 LDSLEESGKFC

-2417 GIPATEIAY
+2417 GVPADEIAY
-2426 IHNAKTEAQKS
+2426 IHSAKTETQKS
-2437 ELFSKVR
+2437 ELFAKVR

-2454 TGKMG
+2454 TSKMG
-2459 TGTNVQDRIIALHD
+2459 TGTNVQDKIIALHD
-2473 LDVPWRPADLEQR
+2473 LDVPWRPSDLEQR

-2511 DAYSYQLLETKQ
+2511 DAYSYQLLEKKQ
-2523 KFISQVMTDK
+2523 KFISQVMTSK
-2533 APARKCADVDQAA
+2533 APGRKCADVDQAA
-2546 LSYGEIKALCTGDD
+2546 LTYSEIKALCTGDE

-2565 LTLDNRV
+2565 LTLENQV
-2572 KELNSLKADYNN
+2572 KELQALKSEYSS
-2584 TKYELEDTVAAYPE
+2584 TKYELEDKVNAYPE
-2598 KRKQLLCT
+2598 ARKKLLMD
-2606 IGNIKSDIDNVK
+2606 IGNVSKDLETVK
-2618 SFVDKDGKLICKLTL
+2618 SIPYNTKDGNYQVEITL
-2633 GSQTFNLKNDEE
+2633 GADTYSLRDEE
-2645 RKNAAKALT
+2645 ARKAATKALT
-2654 TAVAQVRIAD
+2654 NAFAQVKGDANKNKR
-2664 NRKKQVSVGNICGF
+2664 VNIGQLANF
-2678 DISVINNGNV
+2678 GIEVINDGYFFDKITATLRGN
-2688 YDDIVVTIKGK
+2688 YA
-2699 YSYSAQLGV
+2699 YSVELGV
-2708 SAVHNLSKIEGLLY
+2708 SNPVNLKKIENLLF
-2722 KTESVLD
+2722 KVENVLND
-2729 YSQNSLNKLDLD
+2729 KKSELNKLDID
-2741 YKTSVA
+2741 YKTA
-2747 LLEKPFEYEAELQ
+2747 QNMLNKPFEFEDELNSST
-2760 EKSARLSEL
+2760 KRLDEL
-2769 TKILNIELA
+2769 TTALNIEMSEQHKSA
-2778 HQKTESKP
+2778 DKP
-2786 KTHYFGKDKILGR
+2786 KKTHYFGKDKILGR
-2799 NKSSKQVQNKTVM
+2799 NKSSKQLQNKAVM

-2818 SEPEL
+2818 SEQEL

>member
-38 NAGLNYCGYINK
+38 NAGLNYCGYMNN

-62 PNLEKLNISYD
+62 SNLDKLNISYD

-78 NNRKYVTNNIIGTTK
+78 NNRKYVTNNIIGTA
-93 YNDIGDKMY
+93 
-102 RKYNTDFAYKVA
+102 KYNTDFAYKVA
-114 QRLSEQDI
+114 QRLTEQDI

-133 TITVDNIYKDAINA
+133 TITVDNTYKDAINA
-147 IAHEIREQRELLY
+147 IAHEIREQREFLY
-160 NDKAVEKN
+160 NDKAAEKN
-168 EPSATVK
+168 EPSATVQ

-197 YKAHQLESLN
+197 YKAPQLESLN

-214 NHPELIDTFSTMF
+214 NQPELIDLFSTMF
-227 EDTSDFKPE
+227 ENTSDFKPE
-236 QLNMLSMNFVKTYS
+236 QLNMLSMNFVKTYA
-250 GLSDSELILANTADF
+250 GLSDSELILANVADF

-278 YKLIENHGYSYAQS
+278 DKLIENHGYSYAQS

-330 DYDSLINLVSKVKGV
+330 DYDSLINLVAKVKGV
-345 IRSEVEGMISDGTY
+345 TRSEVEGMISDGTY

-378 EAESITYMYY
+378 EVESITYMYY

-407 IAEANKEYGDDF
+407 IAEAYKEYGDDY
-419 SGFFDFLDTTG
+419 SHFFDFLDTTG
-430 EQRLIDIG
+430 EQRLIDVG

-480 VRKIELIKVG
+480 IRKIELIKVG

-538 KTQGFTVNIKYEGLV
+538 KTQGFTVNIKYE
-553 DLSNEF
+553 
-559 NKLISEQKKI
+559 
-569 TSNVSDK
+569 
-576 HTIVINAF
+576 
-584 AGPGAGKTTSCLEVA
+584 
-599 EKLKKQGFVTEYV
+599 
-612 QEYAKELVYDNN
+612 
-624 LIMLDGHYEHQ
+624 
-635 FAILNEQMKRINRLY
+635 
-650 GKVDFIVTDS
+650 
-660 PILLNN
+660 
-666 TYLNEDKNT
+666 
-675 EVYLAYSDSV
+675 
-685 NKLYGLYNNF
+685 
-695 NYFVERD
+695 
-702 TSVFEKEGRIHNLE
+702 
-716 QSIAIDNELKNM
+716 
-728 LHNNQIDFDVYTHAT
+728 
-743 IDNIVRDSTI
+743 
-753 IYAKQLIN
+753 
-761 SYCQDE
+761 
-767 FDSEADFSDLK
+767 
-778 KVGVAYT
+778 
-785 TTEDSKHTVEAV
+785 
-797 VNLVDYRLETYVDDK
+797 
-812 LFKEE
+812 
-817 TYADLKDMIDNC
+817 
-829 LHSLSFDDLVYLSDE
+829 

-849 YEEHDELDDVDP
+849 YEEHDELDDIDP

-893 MADAETD
+893 MAVAESD
-900 AERNFY
+900 
-906 QNNFDIKVRNYAG
+906 AG
-919 ALKVSSEEIVN
+919 ALNVSSEEIVN
-930 QFNSESEAV
+930 QFNLENEIV
-939 PVNEPEQGNIRPTIT
+939 PINEPERTESVQKIIRPTIT

-974 DTLMK
+974 DKLMK

-1017 YEKTKFIVNMPNG
+1017 YEKTKFIINMPNG
-1030 TTHTFRQA
+1030 TKHTERQD
-1038 IGDGDGGVIDF
+1038 IGDGIGGVIDF
-1049 LKQYPQY
+1049 LEQYPQY
-1056 SGVVKILEA
+1056 SDVVKLLKD
-1065 DIKLD
+1065 DIAF
-1070 KGENEKAADL
+1070 ENRSNELLKPLLAFDEQVAIVNEFFDYEKAWHNVDDGISEIAEKYRNGDNIDVEL
-1080 PITESKERE
+1080 AKHFINHYTNLNSAEITDDYEIQITSDGVSIQNSQFFQAYNWDTLGTHYFKYLYDTFNSIKEEQAAEYPEKESAAEE
-1089 VRSDEKLQSVD
+1089 INNNTELHSVD
-1100 ELAVEVENAAP
+1100 ELAMQLEND
-1111 SRAEKAEVTV
+1111 EKSTSEKSSVGKNNFMWATGGDTDEHAQTTSQ
-1121 VNKAELPTLFDMVES
+1121 PTLFDSIPVSDVS
-1136 SEQTETSVNDEKAK
+1136 SDEITSHE
-1150 NYVIEDREAV
+1150 NYVLEDRESV
-1160 TGAKTKFQNNIAAIK
+1160 TGAKTKFRNNITAIK
-1175 ILKQTEAENRAAT
+1175 ILKQIEAENRTAT
-1188 PEEQGQL
+1188 PEEQKQL

-1203 LANAFESDNDKWKNE
+1203 LANAFASDNDKWENE
-1218 YSELKGLLTDEE
+1218 YSELKELLTADE
-1230 YTAARSTVLD
+1230 YTAARSSVLD
-1240 SFYTDTAIV
+1240 AFFTDSVII
-1249 DSIYEVIR
+1249 DSIYNVVQ
-1257 NAGFEDGNI
+1257 NAGFKGGNI
-1266 LEPAMGVGNFF
+1266 LEPAMGIGNFF
-1277 GRLPEELRDKV
+1277 GRLPSDLRENSK
-1288 NLYGVE
+1288 LYGVE

-1300 RIAQK
+1300 RIAKK

-1591 LQEKLNNCYDS
+1591 LQKKLNNCYDS

-1653 NKPTATISH
+1653 NKPTATINH

-1785 MYEVFETP
+1785 MYEIFETP

-2045 DAVIIGHTQLKML
+2045 DAVVIGHTQLKML

-2336 EDDPNTKLN
+2336 EDNPNTKLN

-2584 TKYELEDTVAAYPE
+2584 TKYELEDAVAAYPE

-2799 NKSSKQVQNKTVM
+2799 NKSSKQIQNKTVM

>member
-16 NQYKKVIIASESQF
+16 NQYKKVIIASESRF

-50 NKSYVAVGRATV
+50 NKSYIAVGRATV

-168 EPSATVK
+168 QPSATVK

-214 NHPELIDTFSTMF
+214 DQPELIDTFSTMF

-278 YKLIENHGYSYAQS
+278 DKLIENHGYSYAQS

-330 DYDSLINLVSKVKGV
+330 DYDSLINLVTKVKGV
-345 IRSEVEGMISDGTY
+345 TRSEVEGMISDGTY

-378 EAESITYMYY
+378 EVESITYMYY

-407 IAEANKEYGDDF
+407 IAEANKKYGDDF

-472 VPEIKLPE
+472 VPEIKSPE

-635 FAILNEQMKRINRLY
+635 FDILKEQVKRINRLY
-650 GKVDFIVTDS
+650 GKVDFILTDS
-660 PILLNN
+660 PVLLNN
-666 TYLNEDKNT
+666 TYLNEDKSTNDY
-675 EVYLAYSDSV
+675 VAYCENV
-685 NKLYGLYNNF
+685 KKIYTLYDNF

-702 TSVFEKEGRIHNLE
+702 KSAFEEEGRIHNLE
-716 QSIAIDNELKNM
+716 QSIVIDDELKNT
-728 LHNNQIDFDVYTHAT
+728 LHNNQIDFATYTHST
-743 IDNIVRDSTI
+743 IDNIVRDSVLA
-753 IYAKQLIN
+753 YAKQLIN
-761 SYCQDE
+761 LYCNDE

-849 YEEHDELDDVDP
+849 YEEHDELDDIDP

-893 MADAETD
+893 MADAESD
-900 AERNFY
+900 
-906 QNNFDIKVRNYAG
+906 VG
-919 ALKVSSEEIVN
+919 ALNVSSEEIVN
-930 QFNSESEAV
+930 QFNSENEIV
-939 PVNEPEQGNIRPTIT
+939 PINEPEQTEPVQEIIRPTIT

-974 DTLMK
+974 DKLMK

-990 LEIEEYGSENAVA
+990 LEIEEYGSENAVT

-1017 YEKTKFIVNMPNG
+1017 YEKTKFIINMPNG
-1030 TTHTFRQA
+1030 TKYTERQN
-1038 IGDGDGGVIDF
+1038 IGDGNGGIIDF
-1049 LKQYPQY
+1049 LNQYPQY

-1080 PITESKERE
+1080 PITESKERD

-1100 ELAVEVENAAP
+1100 ELTVEVENAAP
-1111 SRAEKAEVTV
+1111 SRAEKAEP
-1121 VNKAELPTLFDMVES
+1121 PTLFDMVES

-1195 SLYSGWGG
+1195 FLYSGWGG

-1341 NDSKYNSEHLK
+1341 NDSKYNSKHLK

-2327 DPRLISPDF
+2327 DPRLISTDF
-2336 EDDPNTKLN
+2336 EDNPNTKLN

-2394 LDSLEETGKFC
+2394 IDSLEETGKFC

-2584 TKYELEDTVAAYPE
+2584 TKYELEDAVAAYPE

-2618 SFVDKDGKLICKLTL
+2618 SFVDKDGKLISKLTL

-2778 HQKTESKP
+2778 HQKTESKS

>member
-1 MIKLYGNEIWNSNTP
+1 MIELYGNKIWNSNTP
-16 NQYKKVIIASESQF
+16 NKYKKVIIANEDNFDNICQ
-30 ESITDALE
+30 ELE
-38 NAGLNYCGYINK
+38 NSGLNYCAYIFNGE
-50 NKSYVAVGRATV
+50 AHIAIGRATATNIDKLDIDYQTV
-62 PNLEKLNISYD
+62 IECNLKVY
-73 SIVDS
+73 
-78 NNRKYVTNNIIGTTK
+78 KTNNIIGTTT
-93 YNDIGDKMY
+93 YDSIEDKLY
-102 RKYNTDFAYKVA
+102 RKYNTDFAYKIG
-114 QRLSEQDI
+114 QRLTEQGI
-122 PFSGRIFGKNT
+122 LFSGRIYGKTT
-133 TITVDNIYKDAINA
+133 TITVDEQYADTLNKISAELKEQRASFMSKSEIVQNESPEESKSVNEKISELHFNESQLSALAPSVKFIQTRNDDNLTDNFVSLFSDCTDFYESQLSALAEIYVDTYRSFSDKSLMFADTSRFNDLKQRFVNDNITEKLTENRGYSTTQFEI
-147 IAHEIREQRELLY
+147 IREMVTYGMSE
-160 NDKAVEKN
+160 
-168 EPSATVK
+168 
-175 NSVTVSKEDN
+175 SV
-185 TENLFNALSVLH
+185 
-197 YKAHQLESLN
+197 
-207 STVELLN
+207 
-214 NHPELIDTFSTMF
+214 
-227 EDTSDFKPE
+227 
-236 QLNMLSMNFVKTYS
+236 
-250 GLSDSELILANTADF
+250 
-265 NEIKQSFINTNLA
+265 
-278 YKLIENHGYSYAQS
+278 
-292 ELIRDMVDMG
+292 
-302 IDYDTINLLDYTF
+302 INLLDYTF
-315 SLTEMQTFIGAYSRS
+315 SIDEMQNFFTAYKNGSYE
-330 DYDSLINLVSKVKGV
+330 DLINLIADIKGTTRTD
-345 IRSEVEGMISDGTY
+345 IEGQIEGGTY

-378 EAESITYMYY
+378 EVESITYMYY

-538 KTQGFTVNIKYEGLV
+538 KTQGFTVNIKYE
-553 DLSNEF
+553 
-559 NKLISEQKKI
+559 
-569 TSNVSDK
+569 
-576 HTIVINAF
+576 
-584 AGPGAGKTTSCLEVA
+584 
-599 EKLKKQGFVTEYV
+599 
-612 QEYAKELVYDNN
+612 
-624 LIMLDGHYEHQ
+624 
-635 FAILNEQMKRINRLY
+635 
-650 GKVDFIVTDS
+650 
-660 PILLNN
+660 
-666 TYLNEDKNT
+666 
-675 EVYLAYSDSV
+675 
-685 NKLYGLYNNF
+685 
-695 NYFVERD
+695 
-702 TSVFEKEGRIHNLE
+702 
-716 QSIAIDNELKNM
+716 
-728 LHNNQIDFDVYTHAT
+728 
-743 IDNIVRDSTI
+743 
-753 IYAKQLIN
+753 
-761 SYCQDE
+761 
-767 FDSEADFSDLK
+767 
-778 KVGVAYT
+778 
-785 TTEDSKHTVEAV
+785 
-797 VNLVDYRLETYVDDK
+797 
-812 LFKEE
+812 
-817 TYADLKDMIDNC
+817 
-829 LHSLSFDDLVYLSDE
+829 

-849 YEEHDELDDVDP
+849 YEEHDELDDIDP

-893 MADAETD
+893 MAVAESD
-900 AERNFY
+900 
-906 QNNFDIKVRNYAG
+906 AG
-919 ALKVSSEEIVN
+919 ALNVSSEEIVN
-930 QFNSESEAV
+930 QFNSENEIV
-939 PVNEPEQGNIRPTIT
+939 PINEPERTESVQEIIRPTIT
-954 CDWSESPVFENGKT
+954 CDWSESQVFENGKT

-1030 TTHTFRQA
+1030 TTHTFRQD

-1121 VNKAELPTLFDMVES
+1121 VNKAEPPTLFDMVES

-1195 SLYSGWGG
+1195 FLYSGWGG

-1341 NDSKYNSEHLK
+1341 NDSKYNSKHLK

-1653 NKPTATISH
+1653 NKPTATINH

-1785 MYEVFETP
+1785 MYEIFETP

-2045 DAVIIGHTQLKML
+2045 DAVVIGHTQLKML

-2336 EDDPNTKLN
+2336 EDNPNTKLN

-2584 TKYELEDTVAAYPE
+2584 TKYELEDAVAAYPE

-2799 NKSSKQVQNKTVM
+2799 NKSSKQIQNKTVM

>member
-1 MIKLYGNEIWNSNTP
+1 MIELYGNKIWNSNTP
-16 NQYKKVIIASESQF
+16 NKYKKVIIANEDSFDNICQE
-30 ESITDALE
+30 LE
-38 NAGLNYCGYINK
+38 NSGLNYCAYIFNGE
-50 NKSYVAVGRATV
+50 AHIAIGRATAT
-62 PNLEKLNISYD
+62 NIDKLDIDYQTVIECNSKVY
-73 SIVDS
+73 
-78 NNRKYVTNNIIGTTK
+78 KTNNIIGTTT
-93 YNDIGDKMY
+93 YDSIEDKLY
-102 RKYNTDFAYKVA
+102 RKYNTDFAYKIG
-114 QRLSEQDI
+114 QRLTEQGI
-122 PFSGRIFGKNT
+122 LFSGRIYGKTT
-133 TITVDNIYKDAINA
+133 TITVDEQYADTLNKISAELKEQRASFMSKSEIVQNESPEELKSVDEKISELHFNESQLSALAPSVKFIQTRNDDNLTDNFVSLFSDCTDFYESQLSALAEIYVDTYQSFSDKSLMFADTSRFNDLKQRFVNDNITAKLTENRGYSTTQLEI
-147 IAHEIREQRELLY
+147 IREMVTYGMSE
-160 NDKAVEKN
+160 
-168 EPSATVK
+168 
-175 NSVTVSKEDN
+175 SV
-185 TENLFNALSVLH
+185 
-197 YKAHQLESLN
+197 
-207 STVELLN
+207 
-214 NHPELIDTFSTMF
+214 
-227 EDTSDFKPE
+227 
-236 QLNMLSMNFVKTYS
+236 
-250 GLSDSELILANTADF
+250 
-265 NEIKQSFINTNLA
+265 
-278 YKLIENHGYSYAQS
+278 
-292 ELIRDMVDMG
+292 
-302 IDYDTINLLDYTF
+302 INLLDYTF
-315 SLTEMQTFIGAYSRS
+315 STDEMQNYFSAYKNGSYE
-330 DYDSLINLVSKVKGV
+330 DLINIIAEIKGTTRTD
-345 IRSEVEGMISDGTY
+345 IEGQIEGGTY
-359 TPALPDFNTLEKTL
+359 TPEIPDYDFLSKNLIFHNPSANHFTVM
-373 YFQES
+373 YF
-378 EAESITYMYY
+378 
-388 NPDAYSGGQFVI
+388 NPDSETGGQFVSTDINYNVAWRGNRDFTNDSERFWRYVEI
-400 TEVSYKQ
+400 TGNQTLSDVGSKFFRESLNYFYSGEQ
-407 IAEANKEYGDDF
+407 IAEGLTTDTQKLIADVATAEMIK
-419 SGFFDFLDTTG
+419 SG
-430 EQRLIDIG
+430 ELIEP
-438 SESFRTAVKKF
+438 ESFDVAKF
-449 YSGTEFAEGLN
+449 
-460 ADIQHKLVELAV
+460 
-472 VPEIKLPE
+472 
-480 VRKIELIKVG
+480 
-490 DFYEVR
+490 
-496 GENAKTV
+496 
-503 ADILDLVSTTRNIN
+503 
-517 GSSVDTVG
+517 DT
-525 FPDFKLNDNTELL
+525 
-538 KTQGFTVNIKYEGLV
+538 
-553 DLSNEF
+553 
-559 NKLISEQKKI
+559 LISEQKEI
-569 TSNVSDK
+569 TSNNSDK
-576 HTIVINAF
+576 NTIVINAF

-624 LIMLDGHYEHQ
+624 FIMLDGHYEHQ

-675 EVYLAYSDSV
+675 EVYSAYSDSV

-716 QSIAIDNELKNM
+716 QNIAIDNELKNM

-849 YEEHDELDDVDP
+849 YEEHDELDDIDP

-893 MADAETD
+893 MADAESD
-900 AERNFY
+900 
-906 QNNFDIKVRNYAG
+906 AG
-919 ALKVSSEEIVN
+919 ALNVSSEEIVN
-930 QFNSESEAV
+930 QFNSENEII
-939 PVNEPEQGNIRPTIT
+939 PINEPEQTEPVQEIIRPTIT

-974 DTLMK
+974 DKLMK

-1017 YEKTKFIVNMPNG
+1017 YEKTKFIINMPNG
-1030 TTHTFRQA
+1030 TKYTERQD
-1038 IGDGDGGVIDF
+1038 IGDGNGGIIDF
-1049 LKQYPQY
+1049 LNQYPQY

-1100 ELAVEVENAAP
+1100 ELTVEVENAAP
-1111 SRAEKAEVTV
+1111 SRAEKAEP
-1121 VNKAELPTLFDMVES
+1121 PTLFDMVES

-1195 SLYSGWGG
+1195 FLYSGWGG

-1341 NDSKYNSEHLK
+1341 NDSKYNSKHLK

-1653 NKPTATISH
+1653 NKPTATINH

-1785 MYEVFETP
+1785 MYEIFETP

-2584 TKYELEDTVAAYPE
+2584 TKYELEDGVAAYPE

-2633 GSQTFNLKNDEE
+2633 GSQTFDLKNDEE

-2664 NRKKQVSVGNICGF
+2664 NRKKQVGIGNICGF

-2799 NKSSKQVQNKTVM
+2799 NKSSKQIQNKTVM

-2818 SEPEL
+2818 SEQEL

>member
-16 NQYKKVIIASESQF
+16 NQYKKVIIASESRF

-50 NKSYVAVGRATV
+50 NKSYIAVGRATV

-168 EPSATVK
+168 QPSATVK

-214 NHPELIDTFSTMF
+214 DQPELIDTFSTMF

-278 YKLIENHGYSYAQS
+278 DKLIENHGYSYAQS

-345 IRSEVEGMISDGTY
+345 TRSEMEGMISDGTY

-472 VPEIKLPE
+472 VPEIKSPE

-503 ADILDLVSTTRNIN
+503 ADILNLVPATKDIN
-517 GSSVDTVG
+517 GSAIDTVG

-538 KTQGFTVNIKYEGLV
+538 KAQGFTVNIKYEGLAV
-553 DLSNEF
+553 FSDEF

-569 TSNVSDK
+569 TGNMSDK

-624 LIMLDGHYEHQ
+624 LTMLDGHYEHQ
-635 FAILNEQMKRINRLY
+635 FEILKEQMKRINRLY
-650 GKVDFIVTDS
+650 GKVDFILTDS
-660 PILLNN
+660 PVLLNN
-666 TYLNEDKNT
+666 TYLNEDKSTNDY
-675 EVYLAYSDSV
+675 VAYCENV
-685 NKLYGLYNNF
+685 KKIYTLYDNF

-702 TSVFEKEGRIHNLE
+702 KSAFEEEGRIHNLE
-716 QSIAIDNELKNM
+716 QSIVIDDELKNT
-728 LHNNQIDFDVYTHAT
+728 LHNNQIDFATYTHST
-743 IDNIVRDSTI
+743 IDNIVRDSVLA
-753 IYAKQLIN
+753 YAKQLIN
-761 SYCQDE
+761 LYCNDE

-849 YEEHDELDDVDP
+849 YEEHDELDDIDP

-893 MADAETD
+893 MADAESD
-900 AERNFY
+900 
-906 QNNFDIKVRNYAG
+906 AG
-919 ALKVSSEEIVN
+919 ALNVSSEEIVN
-930 QFNSESEAV
+930 QFNSENEIV
-939 PVNEPEQGNIRPTIT
+939 PINEPEQTESVQEIIRPTIT

-974 DTLMK
+974 DKLMK

-990 LEIEEYGSENAVA
+990 LEIEEYGSENAVT

-1017 YEKTKFIVNMPNG
+1017 YEKTKFIINMPNG
-1030 TTHTFRQA
+1030 TKYTERQN
-1038 IGDGDGGVIDF
+1038 IGDGNGGIIDF
-1049 LKQYPQY
+1049 LNQYPQY

-1100 ELAVEVENAAP
+1100 ELTVEVENAAP
-1111 SRAEKAEVTV
+1111 SRAEKAEP
-1121 VNKAELPTLFDMVES
+1121 PTLFDMVES

-1195 SLYSGWGG
+1195 FLYSGWGG

-1341 NDSKYNSEHLK
+1341 NDSKYNSKHLK

-1785 MYEVFETP
+1785 MYEIFETP

-2336 EDDPNTKLN
+2336 EDNPNTKLN

-2584 TKYELEDTVAAYPE
+2584 TKYELEDAVAAYPE

>member
-1 MIKLYGNEIWNSNTP
+1 MIELYGNKIWNSNTP
-16 NQYKKVIIASESQF
+16 NKYKKVIIANEDSFDNICQE
-30 ESITDALE
+30 LE
-38 NAGLNYCGYINK
+38 NSGLNYCAYIFNGE
-50 NKSYVAVGRATV
+50 AHIAIGRATAT
-62 PNLEKLNISYD
+62 NIDKLDIDYQTVIECNSKVY
-73 SIVDS
+73 
-78 NNRKYVTNNIIGTTK
+78 KTNNIIGTTT
-93 YNDIGDKMY
+93 YDSIEDKLY
-102 RKYNTDFAYKVA
+102 RKYNTDFAYKIG
-114 QRLSEQDI
+114 QRLTEQGI
-122 PFSGRIFGKNT
+122 LFSGRIYGKTT
-133 TITVDNIYKDAINA
+133 TITVDKQYADTLNKISAELKEQRASFMSKSEVVQNESPEESKSVNEKISELHFNESQLSALAPSVKFIQTRNDDNLTDNFVSLFSDCTDFYESQLSALAEIYVDTYQSFSDKSLMFADTSRFNDLKQRFVNDNITAKLTENRGYSTTQLEI
-147 IAHEIREQRELLY
+147 IREMVTYGMSE
-160 NDKAVEKN
+160 
-168 EPSATVK
+168 
-175 NSVTVSKEDN
+175 SV
-185 TENLFNALSVLH
+185 
-197 YKAHQLESLN
+197 
-207 STVELLN
+207 
-214 NHPELIDTFSTMF
+214 
-227 EDTSDFKPE
+227 
-236 QLNMLSMNFVKTYS
+236 
-250 GLSDSELILANTADF
+250 
-265 NEIKQSFINTNLA
+265 
-278 YKLIENHGYSYAQS
+278 
-292 ELIRDMVDMG
+292 
-302 IDYDTINLLDYTF
+302 INLLDYTF
-315 SLTEMQTFIGAYSRS
+315 STDEMQNYFSAYKNGSYE
-330 DYDSLINLVSKVKGV
+330 DLINIIAEIKGTTRTD
-345 IRSEVEGMISDGTY
+345 IEGQIEGGTY
-359 TPALPDFNTLEKTL
+359 TPEIPDYDFLSKNLIFHNPSANHFTVM
-373 YFQES
+373 YF
-378 EAESITYMYY
+378 
-388 NPDAYSGGQFVI
+388 NPDSETGGQFVSTDINYNVAWRGNRDFTNDSERFWRYVEI
-400 TEVSYKQ
+400 TGNQTLSDVGSKFFRESLNYFYSGEQ
-407 IAEANKEYGDDF
+407 IAEGLTTDTQKLIADVATAEMIK
-419 SGFFDFLDTTG
+419 SG
-430 EQRLIDIG
+430 ELIE
-438 SESFRTAVKKF
+438 SESFDVAKF
-449 YSGTEFAEGLN
+449 
-460 ADIQHKLVELAV
+460 
-472 VPEIKLPE
+472 
-480 VRKIELIKVG
+480 
-490 DFYEVR
+490 
-496 GENAKTV
+496 
-503 ADILDLVSTTRNIN
+503 
-517 GSSVDTVG
+517 DT
-525 FPDFKLNDNTELL
+525 
-538 KTQGFTVNIKYEGLV
+538 
-553 DLSNEF
+553 
-559 NKLISEQKKI
+559 LISEQKEI
-569 TSNVSDK
+569 TSNNSDK
-576 HTIVINAF
+576 NTIVINAF

-675 EVYLAYSDSV
+675 EVYSAYSDSV

-785 TTEDSKHTVEAV
+785 TTEDSNHTVEAV
-797 VNLVDYRLETYVDDK
+797 VNLVDYKLETYVDDK

-880 EDKLNSDPFIQQV
+880 EDKLNSDPFIKQV

-1030 TTHTFRQA
+1030 RTHTFRQN
-1038 IGDGDGGVIDF
+1038 IGDGDGGIIDF
-1049 LKQYPQY
+1049 LNQYPQY

-1111 SRAEKAEVTV
+1111 SRAEKAEP
-1121 VNKAELPTLFDMVES
+1121 PTLFDMVES

-1188 PEEQGQL
+1188 PEEQSQL
-1195 SLYSGWGG
+1195 FLYSGWGG

-1341 NDSKYNSEHLK
+1341 NDSKYNSKHLK

-1450 FVEHPEMILGEVV
+1450 FVEHPEMVLGNIV
-1463 EGNKMFGRTDDT
+1463 EGNKMYGRTDDT

-2584 TKYELEDTVAAYPE
+2584 TKYELEDAVAAYPE

-2688 YDDIVVTIKGK
+2688 YDDILVTIKGK

-2778 HQKTESKP
+2778 HQKTESKS

>member
-1 MIKLYGNEIWNSNTP
+1 MIELYGNKIWNSNTP
-16 NQYKKVIIASESQF
+16 NKYKKLIIANEDSLDNICQK
-30 ESITDALE
+30 LE
-38 NAGLNYCGYINK
+38 NSGLNYCAYIFNGK
-50 NKSYVAVGRATV
+50 AHIAIGRATAT
-62 PNLEKLNISYD
+62 NIDKLDIDYQAVIDCNSKIY
-73 SIVDS
+73 
-78 NNRKYVTNNIIGTTK
+78 KTNNIIGTTT
-93 YNDIGDKMY
+93 YDSIEDKLY
-102 RKYNTDFAYKVA
+102 RKYNTDFAYKIG
-114 QRLSEQDI
+114 QRLTEQGI
-122 PFSGRIFGKNT
+122 LFSGRIYGKTT
-133 TITVDNIYKDAINA
+133 TITVDKQYADTLNKISAELKEQRASFMSKSEVVQNESPEESKSVNEKISELHFNESQLSALAQSVKFIQTRNDDNLTDNFVSWFSDCTDFYESQLSALAEIYVDTYQSFSDKSLMFADTSRFNDLKQRFVNDNITAKLTENRGYSTTQLEI
-147 IAHEIREQRELLY
+147 IREMVTYGMSE
-160 NDKAVEKN
+160 
-168 EPSATVK
+168 
-175 NSVTVSKEDN
+175 SV
-185 TENLFNALSVLH
+185 
-197 YKAHQLESLN
+197 
-207 STVELLN
+207 
-214 NHPELIDTFSTMF
+214 
-227 EDTSDFKPE
+227 
-236 QLNMLSMNFVKTYS
+236 
-250 GLSDSELILANTADF
+250 
-265 NEIKQSFINTNLA
+265 
-278 YKLIENHGYSYAQS
+278 
-292 ELIRDMVDMG
+292 
-302 IDYDTINLLDYTF
+302 INLLDYTF
-315 SLTEMQTFIGAYSRS
+315 SIDEMQNFFTAYKNGSYE
-330 DYDSLINLVSKVKGV
+330 DLINLIADIKGTTRTD
-345 IRSEVEGMISDGTY
+345 IEGQIEGGTY
-359 TPALPDFNTLEKTL
+359 TPEIPDYDFLSKNLIFHNPSANHFTVM
-373 YFQES
+373 YF
-378 EAESITYMYY
+378 
-388 NPDAYSGGQFVI
+388 NPDSETGGQFVSTDINYNVAWRGNRDFTNDSERFWRYVEI
-400 TEVSYKQ
+400 TGNQTLSDVGSKFFRESLNYFYSGEQ
-407 IAEANKEYGDDF
+407 IAEGLTTDTQKLIADVATAEMIK
-419 SGFFDFLDTTG
+419 SG
-430 EQRLIDIG
+430 ELIEP
-438 SESFRTAVKKF
+438 ESFDVAKF
-449 YSGTEFAEGLN
+449 
-460 ADIQHKLVELAV
+460 
-472 VPEIKLPE
+472 
-480 VRKIELIKVG
+480 
-490 DFYEVR
+490 
-496 GENAKTV
+496 
-503 ADILDLVSTTRNIN
+503 
-517 GSSVDTVG
+517 DT
-525 FPDFKLNDNTELL
+525 
-538 KTQGFTVNIKYEGLV
+538 
-553 DLSNEF
+553 
-559 NKLISEQKKI
+559 LISEQKEI
-569 TSNVSDK
+569 TSNNSDK
-576 HTIVINAF
+576 NTIVINAF

-675 EVYLAYSDSV
+675 EVYSAYSDSV

-849 YEEHDELDDVDP
+849 YEEHDELDDIDP

-893 MADAETD
+893 MADAESD
-900 AERNFY
+900 
-906 QNNFDIKVRNYAG
+906 AG
-919 ALKVSSEEIVN
+919 ALNVSSEEIVN
-930 QFNSESEAV
+930 QFNSENEIV
-939 PVNEPEQGNIRPTIT
+939 PINEPEQTEPVQEIIRPTIT

-974 DTLMK
+974 DKLMK

-990 LEIEEYGSENAVA
+990 LEIEEYGSENAVT

-1017 YEKTKFIVNMPNG
+1017 YEKTKFIINMPNG
-1030 TTHTFRQA
+1030 TKYTERQN
-1038 IGDGDGGVIDF
+1038 IGDGNGGVIDF

-1121 VNKAELPTLFDMVES
+1121 VNKAEPPTLFDMVES

-1415 TADIIFLQK
+1415 TPDIIFLQK
-1424 REKKSEIEPSW
+1424 RSAPLENIPSW
-1435 VHTGQLENGLTVNNY
+1435 VNVGTTENGLSINNY
-1450 FVEHPEMILGEVV
+1450 FIEHPEMVLGNIVQ
-1463 EGNKMFGRTDDT
+1463 GNKLYGRTDDT
-1475 MCVPFNDG
+1475 MCVPFADG
-1483 RTLSEL
+1483 RPLSEL
-1489 LSSAVKN
+1489 LPEAVKH
-1496 INFEYSASAEKLIPV
+1496 ITFTYSPAKEVISPV
-1511 SEHLTAEPL
+1511 SKAEAVISKPEE
-1520 KLRLQSF
+1520 LRSQS
-1527 YRRNGEIYFY
+1527 YYKSGNEIYFY
-1537 GSDKSGKIVNVSAD
+1537 GSNSAGELVTVSDKDLLD
-1551 KALGKKLNHERINS
+1551 KKYTTKN
-1565 FIDIRDTLRELL
+1565 IDRLTAFMEIRDTLRELL
-1577 DVQQYDNKDSEIAQ
+1577 EVQQHDNNDAEVEQLQHRLNTIYDNF
-1591 LQEKLNNCYDS
+1591 YD
-1602 FYSKYGL
+1602 KYGL
-1609 LHSSYNHSLLN
+1609 IHSRYNRNILGF
-1620 SDGAYPLVAS
+1620 DGAYQLVAS
-1630 LEADFAKDNNLL
+1630 LEQDYDKNTLI
-1642 VKKSDIFTERV
+1642 KKSDIFTQRV
-1653 NKPTATISH
+1653 NVPKPQIEH
-1662 VDTAEEA
+1662 IDTASEA
-1669 LAVCVA
+1669 LAVCIA
-1675 EKGVIDFEYM
+1675 EKGYIDFDYM
-1685 SQITDVPPEDLK
+1685 SNLTDIDKASLEES
-1697 IGLREKGEIFAVPSY
+1697 LRNNGEIYPIPMNTENNEY
-1712 TGDEDY
+1712 T
-1718 EYQTAS
+1718 YQTAS
-1724 EYLSGDIYAKLDM
+1724 EYLSGDIYAKLDT
-1737 AKAYASVNGIY
+1737 AESYAAVDNIY
-1748 ESNVVALKEVLPTP
+1748 SANVTALKAALPTP
-1762 LKAGDIDI
+1762 LKAGDIDV
-1770 NLGATWIDKKYYEQF
+1770 NLGATWIAPEYYEQF
-1785 MYEVFETP
+1785 MYKLFETP
-1793 QSLKSDYVSRFFKS
+1793 LFNRSDGIFKDS
-1807 DRIELDY
+1807 KISVEY
-1814 SEYSGRWNIT
+1814 SEYSGKWFISH
-1824 NKRADLSVTTVKT
+1824 KSADKSVTVTKT
-1837 YGASGLSAYQ
+1837 YGACGYSGYQ
-1847 IFESVLNL
+1847 ILEAALNL
-1855 SEPKVYKDKVDEYGV
+1855 SEPKVYKDKLDEYG
-1870 VERDKN
+1870 RIMFDKN
-1876 NKPVRVLDVEATQ
+1876 NKPIRVIDVPATQ
-1889 VVQQKANAIR
+1889 VVQQKANKIR
-1899 REFKNWIFKDAN
+1899 REFKNWLFSDPV
-1911 RRRDIVDTYNRTFN
+1911 RRSDIVDTYNRTFN
-1925 CVHAREY
+1925 CIKPREY
-1932 DGSHLNFPGMNS
+1932 DGSHLTFPGMNS
-1944 NIQLHEHQKN
+1944 NIELHEHQKN

-2029 SSNRKM
+2029 AENRKR

-2064 QEAFLQSQIDD
+2064 QENIFKEQIDN
-2075 IVAGLAEMKA
+2075 IVAGIAELKY
-2085 QDGNKFTVKEME
+2085 QEGNSFKVKDME
-2097 RTKKNLENQLEKLQS
+2097 RTKRSLEQQLEKLQS

-2137 KNLYCATKLQNVSGI
+2137 KNLFCTTKLQNVSGI

-2206 ASHNNMQNFDNWI
+2206 ASHNNMQNFDNWV
-2219 SAFGVQKKEYELAP
+2219 STFGVQKKEYELAP
-2233 AGNKFKERTRIAEYS
+2233 AGNKFKERTRIAEYA

-2258 MVADVKTAETLKLKV
+2258 TIADVRTADTLNLKV

-2281 DVEPTELQKELVD
+2281 DVEPTELQTELVE

-2301 EVNSGSVDPSQD
+2301 EVNNGSVDPSTD

-2327 DPRLISPDF
+2327 DPRLINPSF
-2336 EDDPNTKLN
+2336 EDDPGTKLN

-2352 DIYTD
+2352 DIYEKTSD
-2357 TAKDKLTQIV
+2357 KKLTQIV

-2372 VPSKNTGNDSSK
+2372 VPSKNSSADGNKD
-2384 EQNDNKSVAE
+2384 DDTKSVAE
-2394 LDSLEETGKFC
+2394 LDSLEESGKFC

-2417 GIPATEIAY
+2417 GVSADEIAY
-2426 IHNAKTEAQKS
+2426 IHNAKSETQKS
-2437 ELFSKVR
+2437 ELFAKVR

-2473 LDVPWRPADLEQR
+2473 LDVPWRPSDLEQR
-2486 RGRMVRQGNINE
+2486 RGRMVRQGNIND

-2511 DAYSYQLLETKQ
+2511 DAYSYQLLEKKQ
-2523 KFISQVMTDK
+2523 KFISQIMTSK
-2533 APARKCADVDQAA
+2533 EPGRKCADVDQAA
-2546 LSYGEIKALCTGDD
+2546 LTYSEIKALCTGDE

-2565 LTLDNRV
+2565 LTLENRV
-2572 KELNSLKADYNN
+2572 KELQALKSEYNS
-2584 TKYELEDTVAAYPE
+2584 TRYELEDKVNAYPE
-2598 KRKQLLCT
+2598 ERKKLLLD
-2606 IGNIKSDIDNVK
+2606 IGNISKDMETVK
-2618 SFVDKDGKLICKLTL
+2618 NIPFDVKTESYRVGITIGKDAYSLLD
-2633 GSQTFNLKNDEE
+2633 DES
-2645 RKNAAKALT
+2645 RKVAAKALT
-2654 TAVAQVRIAD
+2654 NAVAQVKGDANKNKRIAIGGL
-2664 NRKKQVSVGNICGF
+2664 GNFGVE
-2678 DISVINNGNV
+2678 VINDGYFLDKITATLRGN
-2688 YDDIVVTIKGK
+2688 YT
-2699 YSYSAQLGV
+2699 YSVELGV
-2708 SAVHNLSKIEGLLY
+2708 SSIINLKKIENLLF
-2722 KTESVLD
+2722 KVENVLND
-2729 YSQNSLNKLDLD
+2729 KKSELNKLDID
-2741 YKTSVA
+2741 YKTA
-2747 LLEKPFEYEAELQ
+2747 QNMLHKPFEYEDELNNST
-2760 EKSARLSEL
+2760 KRLDEL
-2769 TKILNIELA
+2769 TTALNIDMSE
-2778 HQKTESKP
+2778 HKVDKP
-2786 KTHYFGKDKILGR
+2786 KKTHYFGKDFILGKK
-2799 NKSSKQVQNKTVM
+2799 KSSKQIQNNEVM

-2818 SEPEL
+2818 NCQEL